1 MKSRRAIFGGSDL
14 EIKPLEYINRRFYK
28 FQFIIR
34 TKLNFKPRQSEFTTQ
49 TMTTTA
55 NGQDG
60 GAGAV
65 DPTTASYQSLCAG
78 MTYEQFMKHHVSKP
92 GEAYTHTRIGDKMQN
107 IHGGVYTIP
116 PAVLPVFWKK
126 YYSHVFESGKLEHL
140 TEKQNSEKGVIV
152 VDFDFRYET
161 SITKRQ
167 HTKEHILDMIQ
178 SYIQTLETLVEI
190 PSDAQI
196 PIYIFEKN
204 DVNPMDDVTKDGIH
218 MMIGAYVDRP
228 IQRMLRARML
238 KELPQI
244 WTDLPVTNTWN
255 DVLDEGISRGH
266 TNWQLY
272 GSRKPGHKAYMLKYH
287 FIMMHDPDDEEGA
300 WMCQEE
306 KTSKFNVKENFSK
319 LSVQTSPGIDNEYPS
334 FTLLPDNTAL
344 KAEYDALLNQ
354 QRGMRGS
361 GGGAGGADGGG
372 KRLRLVV
379 TNGIVGGG
387 AGGVGTSG
395 AESLMSHNG
404 VIMMDKITNQAELA
418 MAVEVMLN
426 ALEPKEYEIRETHYY
441 TMALPSQY
449 YDPYDKWLRVGLA
462 LHNTSD
468 KLFLT
473 WMLFSAKSSKFSYA
487 HIMRHYDTWCN
498 FPYSP
503 DGLTRRS
510 IMYWAKND
518 CPEDYARIRNET
530 IDNFIHQTIC
540 NETTNDASTDVDLAT
555 VLYTIFKDRFVCV
568 SVKDNMWYEF
578 EKNRWVECDQGNS
591 LRALISKDMHDIYT
605 KKHRDIMDMTSG
617 LDPTSDQYTNAR
629 KKSRRIVDICT
640 KLKTTS
646 FKNNI
651 MREVREQF
659 YDKDFIDKIDTRPE
673 LLCFKNGVVDFNT
686 KTFRRGQPDDN
697 LSKTTKIDYIPLDSD
712 KHRQQINEINDFM
725 AQLFPEEELRSY
737 MWEHLAST
745 LIGTNREQTFNIY
758 IGGGSNGK
766 SKLIELMSACL
777 GEYKAVLPITAVTQK
792 RAMIGGASPELAVLK
807 GVRYAVMQ
815 EPTKG
820 DRINEGILKEIT
832 GGDDMTARAL
842 FKNTITFVPQ
852 FKLVV
857 CTNVLFDIK
866 SNDDGTWRR
875 IRLCPYKS
883 KFCEDPKKDDP
894 EEPYQ
899 FLIDKNLDVKIKTW
913 VNVFMAMLVKKAFE
927 TDGKV
932 KTCAAVTA
940 SSNKYRNTQDYL
952 SEFLRDKIRA
962 ADEDTYIKKTE
973 VYEEFK
979 KWYIVQH
986 GKNIPKGNELY
997 DYMTKKFG
1005 KLTTKGWRKCRILYD
1020 DDEEYCGEGEEDSGS
1035 DHS

>member
-1 MKSRRAIFGGSDL
+1 MNTIVNSTGQGGH
-14 EIKPLEYINRRFYK
+14 
-28 FQFIIR
+28 
-34 TKLNFKPRQSEFTTQ
+34 
-49 TMTTTA
+49 
-55 NGQDG
+55 GGHGGHGGGGGGGGG
-60 GAGAV
+60 GAGAPGAGSSSSVV

-92 GEAYTHTRIGDKMQN
+92 GEAYTHTRIGDKTLN
-107 IHGGVYTIP
+107 VYGGVYTIP
-116 PAVLPVFWKK
+116 PAILPVFWRK
-126 YYSHVFESGKLEHL
+126 YYSHVFENAKQEHL
-140 TEKQNSEKGVIV
+140 TEKQNTDKGVIV

-167 HTKEHILDMIQ
+167 HSKEHVLDMIQ

-190 PSDAQI
+190 PNDAQI

-204 DVNPMDDVTKDGIH
+204 DVNPLEDVTKDGIH
-218 MMIGAYVDRP
+218 MMIGAYVERP

-244 WTDLPVTNTWN
+244 WTDIPVTNSWN

-272 GSRKPGHKAYMLKYH
+272 GSRKPGHAAYMLKYH
-287 FIMMHDPDDEEGA
+287 FIMMRDPDDDEGA

-306 KTSKFNVKENFSK
+306 KTSKFNVKERFAK
-319 LSVQTSPGIDNEYPS
+319 LSVQMSPGIDTEYPS
-334 FTLLPDNTAL
+334 FTLLSGNAAL
-344 KAEYDALLNQ
+344 KAEYDSLLNQ
-354 QRGMRGS
+354 QRGVRNG
-361 GGGAGGADGGG
+361 GGGAGGGGG
-372 KRLRLVV
+372 GDAAAGSKRLRLVV
-379 TNGIVGGG
+379 TGGGGGGGGG
-387 AGGVGTSG
+387 AGGGGGIVVGTSSG
-395 AESLMSHNG
+395 SGGGSDSLISHNG
-404 VIMMDKITNQAELA
+404 VIMMDKITSHSELS

-426 ALEPKEYEIRETHYY
+426 MLEPKEYEIRETHYY

-473 WMLFSAKSSKFSYA
+473 WMLFSAKSAKFSYA
-487 HIMRHYDTWCN
+487 NIMRHYETWSN

-518 CPEDYARIRNET
+518 CLEDYTRIRNET

-578 EKNRWVECDQGNS
+578 EKNRWCECDQGNS

-659 YDKDFIDKIDTRPE
+659 YDKDFEEKIDTRPE
-673 LLCFKNGVVDFNT
+673 LLCFKNGVIDFNA

-697 LSKTTKIDYIPLDSD
+697 LSKTTKIDYIPLDAE
-712 KHRQQINEINDFM
+712 KHRQQINEINEFM
-725 AQLFPEEELRSY
+725 AQLFPEEELRNY

-883 KFCEDPKKDDP
+883 KFCEEPKSDDP

-913 VNVFMAMLVKKAFE
+913 VNVFMSMLVKKAFE

-952 SEFLRDKIRA
+952 SEFLRDKIRP
-962 ADEDTYIKKTE
+962 ADENTYIKKTE

-986 GKNIPKGNELY
+986 GKNIPKANELY

-1005 KLTTKGWRKCRILYD
+1005 KLMPKGWRKCRILYD
-1020 DDEEYCGEGEEDSGS
+1020 DDGDDGDDDGEGYSGGGE
-1035 DHS
+1035 

>member
-1 MKSRRAIFGGSDL
+1 MS
-14 EIKPLEYINRRFYK
+14 
-28 FQFIIR
+28 
-34 TKLNFKPRQSEFTTQ
+34 
-49 TMTTTA
+49 TTTTI
-55 NGQDG
+55 NNG
-60 GAGAV
+60 GAAGAAAAGAAAAGSTAAT
-65 DPTTASYQSLCAG
+65 DPMTASYQSLCSG
-78 MTYEQFMKHHVSKP
+78 MTYEQFMKHHISKP
-92 GEAYTHTRIGDKMQN
+92 GEAYTHTRIGDKTLN
-107 IHGGVYTIP
+107 VHGGVYTIP
-116 PAVLPVFWKK
+116 PAILPVFWKK
-126 YYSHVFESGKLEHL
+126 YYTHVFENAKLEFL
-140 TEKQNSEKGVIV
+140 TEKQNPERGLIT
-152 VDFDFRYET
+152 VDFDFRYDT

-167 HTKEHILDMIQ
+167 HTKEHIVDMIQ
-178 SYIQTLETLVEI
+178 SYIYTLEKLIEI
-190 PSDAQI
+190 PDEAQI
-196 PIYIFEKN
+196 PIYIFEKS
-204 DVNPMDDVTKDGIH
+204 DVNQLDDVTKDGIH
-218 MMIGAYVDRP
+218 MIIGVIVERP

-238 KELPQI
+238 KELPEI
-244 WTDLPVTNTWN
+244 WTDLPITNSWN

-272 GSRKPGHKAYMLKYH
+272 GSRKPGHKPYMMKYH
-287 FIMMHDPDDEEGA
+287 FVMLRDPDDDDHA

-306 KTSKFNVKENFSK
+306 KTSKFNVKENFAK
-319 LSVQTSPGIDNEYPS
+319 LSVQTAASGAPGAIETGYSSYALVSNNP
-334 FTLLPDNTAL
+334 AL
-344 KAEYDALLNQ
+344 KAEYDAILQQQQ
-354 QRGMRGS
+354 QRGPGS
-361 GGGAGGADGGG
+361 GRNGGGGQNGAGGVNGDGKRIRLVITGGGAGNGNAGHGFGGSADA
-372 KRLRLVV
+372 LL
-379 TNGIVGGG
+379 
-387 AGGVGTSG
+387 
-395 AESLMSHNG
+395 SHNG
-404 VIMMDKITNQAELA
+404 SILMDRITNHSELS
-418 MAVEVMLN
+418 MAVEIMLN
-426 ALEPKEYEIRETHYY
+426 MLEPKEYEIRETHYY

-449 YDPYDKWLRVGLA
+449 FDPYDKWLRVGLA

-473 WMLFSAKSSKFSYA
+473 WMLFSAKSQKFA
-487 HIMRHYDTWCN
+487 FTDIMKHYDTWCS

-518 CPEDYARIRNET
+518 CLEDYTRIRNET

-555 VLYTIFKDRFVCV
+555 VLYTIFKDRFVCI
-568 SVKDNMWYEF
+568 SVKDNIWYEF

-605 KKHRDIMDMTSG
+605 KKHREIMDTTSG
-617 LDPTSDQYTNAR
+617 LDPTCDQYTSAR
-629 KKSRRIVDICT
+629 KRSRRIVDICT

-659 YDKDFIDKIDTRPE
+659 YDKDFEEKIDTRPE
-673 LLCFKNGVVDFNT
+673 LLCFKNGVIDFKT

-697 LSKTTKIDYIPLDSD
+697 LSKTTKIDYIPLDQER
-712 KHRQQINEINDFM
+712 HRALIDEINEFM
-725 AQLFPEEELRSY
+725 AQLFPEPELREY

-745 LIGTNREQTFNIY
+745 LIGINREQTFNIY

-883 KFCEDPKKDDP
+883 KFCENPKTDDP

-899 FLIDKNLDVKIKTW
+899 FLIDKNLDVKLKTW

-932 KTCAAVTA
+932 RTCAAVTA

-952 SEFLRDKIRA
+952 SEFFRDKIRP
-962 ADEDTYIKKTE
+962 ADEESYIKKTE

-979 KWYIVQH
+979 KWYVVQH
-986 GKNIPKGNELY
+986 GKNIPKANELY

-1005 KLTTKGWRKCRILYD
+1005 KIAGKGWRKCRIVYD
-1020 DDEEYCGEGEEDSGS
+1020 DDDINEDEDEDSGAT
-1035 DHS
+1035 DNE

>member
-1 MKSRRAIFGGSDL
+1 MS
-14 EIKPLEYINRRFYK
+14 
-28 FQFIIR
+28 
-34 TKLNFKPRQSEFTTQ
+34 
-49 TMTTTA
+49 TTTTIN
-55 NGQDG
+55 NGG
-60 GAGAV
+60 GAASAAT
-65 DPTTASYQSLCAG
+65 DPMTASYQSLCSG
-78 MTYEQFMKHHVSKP
+78 MTYEQFMKHHISKP
-92 GEAYTHTRIGDKMQN
+92 GEAYTHTRIGDKALN
-107 IHGGVYTIP
+107 VHGGVYTIP
-116 PAVLPVFWKK
+116 PAILPVFWKK
-126 YYSHVFESGKLEHL
+126 YYTHVFENAKLEFL
-140 TEKQNSEKGVIV
+140 TEKQNPERGIICI
-152 VDFDFRYET
+152 DFDFRYDT

-167 HTKEHILDMIQ
+167 HTKEHVVDMIQ
-178 SYIQTLETLVEI
+178 SYIYTLEKLIEI
-190 PSDAQI
+190 PDEAQI
-196 PIYIFEKN
+196 PIYIFEKS
-204 DVNPMDDVTKDGIH
+204 DVNQLDDVTKDGIH
-218 MMIGAYVDRP
+218 MIIGVIVERP

-238 KELPQI
+238 KELPDI
-244 WTDLPVTNTWN
+244 WTDLPITNSWN

-272 GSRKPGHKAYMLKYH
+272 GSRKPGHKPYMMKYH
-287 FIMMHDPDDEEGA
+287 FVMLRDPDDESHA

-306 KTSKFNVKENFSK
+306 KTSKFNVKENFAK
-319 LSVQTSPGIDNEYPS
+319 LSVQTAASGAPGAIELGYSSYP
-334 FTLLPDNTAL
+334 LLSNNPAL
-344 KAEYDALLNQ
+344 KAEYDAILHQ
-354 QRGMRGS
+354 QRGPGS
-361 GGGAGGADGGG
+361 GRNGGGAGGQNGAGGVNGDG
-372 KRLRLVV
+372 KRIRLVV
-379 TNGIVGGG
+379 TGGG
-387 AGGVGTSG
+387 GGGVGGSG
-395 AESLMSHNG
+395 GNSSPDALLSHNG
-404 VIMMDKITNQAELA
+404 SILMERITNHSELS
-418 MAVEVMLN
+418 MAVDIMLN
-426 ALEPKEYEIRETHYY
+426 MLEPKEYEIRETHYY

-449 YDPYDKWLRVGLA
+449 FDPYDKWLRVGLA

-473 WMLFSAKSSKFSYA
+473 WMLFSAKSQKFA
-487 HIMRHYDTWCN
+487 FTDIMKHYDTWCG

-518 CPEDYARIRNET
+518 CLEDYTRIRNET

-568 SVKDNMWYEF
+568 SVKDNIWYEF

-605 KKHRDIMDMTSG
+605 KKHREIMDTTSG
-617 LDPTSDQYTNAR
+617 LDPTCDQYTSAR
-629 KKSRRIVDICT
+629 KRSRRIVDICT

-659 YDKDFIDKIDTRPE
+659 YDKDFEEKIDTRPE
-673 LLCFKNGVVDFNT
+673 LLCFKNGVIDFKT

-697 LSKTTKIDYIPLDSD
+697 LSKTTKIDYIPLDQER
-712 KHRQQINEINDFM
+712 HRALIDEINEFM
-725 AQLFPEEELRSY
+725 AQLFPEAELREY

-883 KFCEDPKKDDP
+883 KFCEDPKTDDP

-899 FLIDKNLDVKIKTW
+899 FLIDKNLDIKIKNW

-932 KTCAAVTA
+932 RTCAAVTA

-952 SEFLRDKIRA
+952 SEFFRDKIRP
-962 ADEDTYIKKTE
+962 ADEESYIKKTE

-979 KWYIVQH
+979 KWYVVQH
-986 GKNIPKGNELY
+986 GKNIPKANELY

-1005 KLTTKGWRKCRILYD
+1005 KIAGKGWRKCRIVYD
-1020 DDEEYCGEGEEDSGS
+1020 DDDINEDEDEDENGVT
-1035 DHS
+1035 DNE

>member
-1 MKSRRAIFGGSDL
+1 MKFEPITF
-14 EIKPLEYINRRFYK
+14 EFYK
-28 FQFIIR
+28 IDY
-34 TKLNFKPRQSEFTTQ
+34 KDH
-49 TMTTTA
+49 MTTTLQ
-55 NGQDG
+55 NGIG
-60 GAGAV
+60 GATAPMPGATNSSV
-65 DPTTASYQSLCAG
+65 ADPMTASYQSLCAG

-92 GEAYTHTRIGDKMQN
+92 GEAYTHTRIGDKTLN
-107 IHGGVYTIP
+107 VHGGVYTIP
-116 PAVLPVFWKK
+116 PAILPVFWKK
-126 YYSHVFESGKLEHL
+126 YYTHVFENGKQEFL
-140 TEKQNSEKGVIV
+140 TEKQNPERGLIT
-152 VDFDFRYET
+152 VDFDFRYDT

-167 HTKEHILDMIQ
+167 HTKEHVLDMIQ
-178 SYIQTLETLVEI
+178 TYVQTLETLVEI
-190 PSDAQI
+190 PDDAQI
-196 PIYIFEKN
+196 PIYVFEKS
-204 DVNPMDDVTKDGIH
+204 DVNQLDDVTKDGIH
-218 MMIGAYVDRP
+218 MIIGVTVERP

-238 KELPQI
+238 KELPEI
-244 WTDLPVTNTWN
+244 WTDLPITNSWN

-272 GSRKPGHKAYMLKYH
+272 GSRKPGHKAYMMKYH
-287 FIMMHDPDDEEGA
+287 FIMMHDPDDNDHA

-306 KTSKFNVKENFSK
+306 KTSKFNVKENFAK
-319 LSVQTSPGIDNEYPS
+319 LSVQTAASGAPGAIDTGYSS
-334 FTLLPDNTAL
+334 FALLANNTAL
-344 KAEYDALLNQ
+344 KAEYDAILNQ
-354 QRGMRGS
+354 QRGTSSRNGAN
-361 GGGAGGADGGG
+361 GGAGGADG
-372 KRLRLVV
+372 KRIRLVI
-379 TNGIVGGG
+379 TGGNGNLVGGSNG
-387 AGGVGTSG
+387 SG
-395 AESLMSHNG
+395 NGDALMGHNG
-404 VIMMDKITNQAELA
+404 SIMMDKITNHAELS
-418 MAVEVMLN
+418 MAIEIMLN
-426 ALEPKEYEIRETHYY
+426 MLEPKEYEIRETHHY

-473 WMLFSAKSSKFSYA
+473 WMLFSAKSAKFSYTD
-487 HIMRHYDTWCN
+487 IMKHYDTWCG

-518 CPEDYARIRNET
+518 CPEDYTRIRNET

-578 EKNRWVECDQGNS
+578 DKNRWVECDQGNS

-605 KKHRDIMDMTSG
+605 KKHREIMDLTSG
-617 LDPTSDQYTNAR
+617 LDPTSDQYTSAR
-629 KKSRRIVDICT
+629 KRSRRIVDICT

-659 YDKDFIDKIDTRPE
+659 YDKDFEEKIDTRPE
-673 LLCFKNGVVDFNT
+673 LLCFKNGVIDFKT

-697 LSKTTKIDYIPLDSD
+697 LSKTTKIDYIPLDTERH
-712 KHRQQINEINDFM
+712 KTLIGEINDFM

-792 RAMIGGASPELAVLK
+792 RAMIGGASPELAILK

-883 KFCEDPKKDDP
+883 KFCEEPKTDDP

-932 KTCAAVTA
+932 RTCAAVTA

-952 SEFLRDKIRA
+952 SEFMRDKIRV
-962 ADEDTYIKKTE
+962 ADEDTYIKKME

-979 KWYIVQH
+979 KWYVVQH
-986 GKNIPKGNELY
+986 GKNIPKANELY

-1005 KLTTKGWRKCRILYD
+1005 KLTSKGWRKCRIIYD
-1020 DDEEYCGEGEEDSGS
+1020 DDIEALEEENNGDSAT
-1035 DHS
+1035 DND

>member
-1 MKSRRAIFGGSDL
+1 MKFEPRIL
-14 EIKPLEYINRRFYK
+14 EIYK
-28 FQFIIR
+28 
-34 TKLNFKPRQSEFTTQ
+34 TETQ
-49 TMTTTA
+49 LQMTTIA
-55 NGQDG
+55 QNGIGG
-60 GAGAV
+60 GASNTPLPGV
-65 DPTTASYQSLCAG
+65 TEPMTASYQSLCGG

-92 GEAYTHTRIGDKMQN
+92 GEAYTHTRIGDKTLN
-107 IHGGVYTIP
+107 VHGGVYTIP
-116 PAVLPVFWKK
+116 PAILPVFWKK
-126 YYSHVFESGKLEHL
+126 YYTHVFENGKQEFL
-140 TEKQNSEKGVIV
+140 TEKQNPERGLIT
-152 VDFDFRYET
+152 VDFDFRYDT

-167 HTKEHILDMIQ
+167 HTKEHVLDMIQ
-178 SYIQTLETLVEI
+178 TYVQTLETLVEI
-190 PSDAQI
+190 PADAQI
-196 PIYIFEKN
+196 PIYVFEKS
-204 DVNPMDDVTKDGIH
+204 DVNQLDDVTKDGIH
-218 MMIGAYVDRP
+218 MIIGAIVERP

-238 KELPQI
+238 KELPEI
-244 WTDLPVTNTWN
+244 WTDLPITNSWN
-255 DVLDEGISRGH
+255 DVLDEGISRGY

-272 GSRKPGHKAYMLKYH
+272 GSRKPGHKAYMMKYH
-287 FIMMHDPDDEEGA
+287 FIMMHDQEDDDHA

-306 KTSKFNVKENFSK
+306 KTSKFNVKENFAK
-319 LSVQTSPGIDNEYPS
+319 LSVQTAATGAPGVIETGYES
-334 FTLLPDNTAL
+334 FALLANNSAL
-344 KAEYDALLNQ
+344 KAEYDAILNQ
-354 QRGMRGS
+354 QRGTSSRN
-361 GGGAGGADGGG
+361 GANGVGADGG
-372 KRLRLVV
+372 KRIRLVI
-379 TNGIVGGG
+379 TGGTGTLVGGSGG
-387 AGGVGTSG
+387 AGD
-395 AESLMSHNG
+395 ALMAHNG
-404 VIMMDKITNQAELA
+404 AIMMDKITNHGELT
-418 MAVEVMLN
+418 MAIEIMLN
-426 ALEPKEYEIRETHYY
+426 MLEPKEYEIRETHHY

-449 YDPYDKWLRVGLA
+449 YEPYDKWLRVGLA

-473 WMLFSAKSSKFSYA
+473 WMLFSAKSSKFAYSD
-487 HIMRHYDTWCN
+487 IMKHYDTWCG

-518 CPEDYARIRNET
+518 CLEEYTRIRNET

-568 SVKDNMWYEF
+568 SVKDNLWYEF
-578 EKNRWVECDQGNS
+578 DKNRWVECDQGNS

-605 KKHRDIMDMTSG
+605 KKHREIMDLTSG
-617 LDPTSDQYTNAR
+617 LDPTSDQYTSAR
-629 KKSRRIVDICT
+629 KRSRRIVDICT

-659 YDKDFIDKIDTRPE
+659 YDKDFEEKIDTRPE
-673 LLCFKNGVVDFNT
+673 LLCFKNGVIDFKT

-697 LSKTTKIDYIPLDSD
+697 LSKTTKIDYIPLDTD
-712 KHRQQINEINDFM
+712 RHRAHIGEINDFM
-725 AQLFPEEELRSY
+725 AQLFPEEELREY

-883 KFCEDPKKDDP
+883 KFCEEPKSDDP

-932 KTCAAVTA
+932 RTCAAVTA

-962 ADEDTYIKKTE
+962 ADEDTYIKKME
-973 VYEEFK
+973 VFEEFK
-979 KWYIVQH
+979 KWYVVQH
-986 GKNIPKGNELY
+986 GKNIPKANELY

-1005 KLTTKGWRKCRILYD
+1005 KLTPKGWRKCRIIYD
-1020 DDEEYCGEGEEDSGS
+1020 DDEVDGDNGDSTT
-1035 DHS
+1035 DDN

>member
-1 MKSRRAIFGGSDL
+1 MS
-14 EIKPLEYINRRFYK
+14 
-28 FQFIIR
+28 
-34 TKLNFKPRQSEFTTQ
+34 
-49 TMTTTA
+49 TTTTI
-55 NGQDG
+55 NNG
-60 GAGAV
+60 GAAGAAGAAAAASTAAT
-65 DPTTASYQSLCAG
+65 DPMTASYQSLCSG
-78 MTYEQFMKHHVSKP
+78 MTYEQFMKHHISKP
-92 GEAYTHTRIGDKMQN
+92 GEAYTHTRIGDKALN
-107 IHGGVYTIP
+107 VHGGVYTIP
-116 PAVLPVFWKK
+116 PAILPVFWKK
-126 YYSHVFESGKLEHL
+126 YYTHVFENAKLEFL
-140 TEKQNSEKGVIV
+140 TEKQNPERGLIT

-167 HTKEHILDMIQ
+167 HTKEHIVDMIQ
-178 SYIQTLETLVEI
+178 SYIYTLEKLIEI
-190 PSDAQI
+190 PDEAQI
-196 PIYIFEKN
+196 PIYIFEKS
-204 DVNPMDDVTKDGIH
+204 DVNQLDDVTKDGIH
-218 MMIGAYVDRP
+218 MIIGVIVERP

-238 KELPQI
+238 KELPEI
-244 WTDLPVTNTWN
+244 WTDLPITNSWN

-272 GSRKPGHKAYMLKYH
+272 GSRKPGHKPYMMKYH
-287 FIMMHDPDDEEGA
+287 FVMLRDPDDDDHA

-306 KTSKFNVKENFSK
+306 KTSKFNVKENFAK
-319 LSVQTSPGIDNEYPS
+319 LSVQTAASGAPGAIETGYSSYALVSNNP
-334 FTLLPDNTAL
+334 AL
-344 KAEYDALLNQ
+344 KAEYDAILQQQQ
-354 QRGMRGS
+354 QRGPGS
-361 GGGAGGADGGG
+361 GRNGGGGQNGAGGVNGDGKRIRLVITGGGAGNGNAGHGFGGSADA
-372 KRLRLVV
+372 LL
-379 TNGIVGGG
+379 
-387 AGGVGTSG
+387 
-395 AESLMSHNG
+395 SHNG
-404 VIMMDKITNQAELA
+404 SILMDRITNHSELS
-418 MAVEVMLN
+418 MAVEIMLN
-426 ALEPKEYEIRETHYY
+426 MLEPKEYEIRETHYY

-449 YDPYDKWLRVGLA
+449 FDPYDKWLRVGLA

-473 WMLFSAKSSKFSYA
+473 WMLFSAKSQKFA
-487 HIMRHYDTWCN
+487 FTDIMKHYDTWCG

-518 CPEDYARIRNET
+518 CLEDYTRIRNET

-555 VLYTIFKDRFVCV
+555 VLYTIFKDRFVCI
-568 SVKDNMWYEF
+568 SVKDNIWYEF

-605 KKHRDIMDMTSG
+605 KKHREIMDTTSG
-617 LDPTSDQYTNAR
+617 LDPTCDQYTSAR
-629 KKSRRIVDICT
+629 KRSRRIVDICT

-659 YDKDFIDKIDTRPE
+659 YDKDFEEKIDTRPE
-673 LLCFKNGVVDFNT
+673 LLCFKNGVIDFKT

-697 LSKTTKIDYIPLDSD
+697 LSKTTKIDYIPLDQER
-712 KHRQQINEINDFM
+712 HRALIDEINEFM
-725 AQLFPEEELRSY
+725 AQLFPEPELREY

-745 LIGTNREQTFNIY
+745 LIGINREQTFNIY

-883 KFCEDPKKDDP
+883 KFCENPKTDDP

-899 FLIDKNLDVKIKTW
+899 FLIDKNLDVKLKTW

-932 KTCAAVTA
+932 RTCAAVTA

-952 SEFLRDKIRA
+952 SEFFRDKIRP
-962 ADEDTYIKKTE
+962 ADEESYIKKTE

-979 KWYIVQH
+979 KWYVVQH
-986 GKNIPKGNELY
+986 GKNIPKANELY

-1005 KLTTKGWRKCRILYD
+1005 KIAGKGWRKCRIVYD
-1020 DDEEYCGEGEEDSGS
+1020 DDDINEDEHEDENGVT
-1035 DHS
+1035 DNE

>member
-1 MKSRRAIFGGSDL
+1 MNHGGSV
-14 EIKPLEYINRRFYK
+14 P
-28 FQFIIR
+28 
-34 TKLNFKPRQSEFTTQ
+34 SAAS
-49 TMTTTA
+49 TA
-55 NGQDG
+55 
-60 GAGAV
+60 AAST
-65 DPTTASYQSLCAG
+65 DPMTASYQSLCSG
-78 MTYEQFMKHHVSKP
+78 MTYEQFMKHHISKP
-92 GEAYTHTRIGDKMQN
+92 GEAYTHTRIGDKTLN
-107 IHGGVYTIP
+107 VHGGVYTIP
-116 PAVLPVFWKK
+116 PAILPVFWKK
-126 YYSHVFESGKLEHL
+126 YYTHVFENAKLEFL
-140 TEKQNSEKGVIV
+140 TEKQNPERGIICI
-152 VDFDFRYET
+152 DFDFRYDT

-167 HTKEHILDMIQ
+167 HSKEHVVDMIQ
-178 SYIQTLETLVEI
+178 SYIYTLEKLIEI
-190 PSDAQI
+190 PDDAQI
-196 PIYIFEKN
+196 PIYIFEKS
-204 DVNPMDDVTKDGIH
+204 DVNQLDDVTKDGIH
-218 MMIGAYVDRP
+218 MIIGVIVERP

-238 KELPQI
+238 KELPDI
-244 WTDLPVTNTWN
+244 WTDLPITNSWN

-272 GSRKPGHKAYMLKYH
+272 GSRKPGHKPYMMKYH
-287 FIMMHDPDDEEGA
+287 FVMLRDPDDENHA
-300 WMCQEE
+300 WMCQED
-306 KTSKFNVKENFSK
+306 KTSKFNVKENFAK
-319 LSVQTSPGIDNEYPS
+319 LSVQTAASGAPGTIETGYSSYP
-334 FTLLPDNTAL
+334 LLSNNPAL
-344 KAEYDALLNQ
+344 KAEYDAILQQQ
-354 QRGMRGS
+354 QRGT
-361 GGGAGGADGGG
+361 GGGRNGGGGGQNGTAGGASGDGS
-372 KRLRLVV
+372 KRIRLVV
-379 TNGIVGGG
+379 TGGCGGG
-387 AGGVGTSG
+387 VSGINGLGGSADALLSQHGSI
-395 AESLMSHNG
+395 LM
-404 VIMMDKITNQAELA
+404 DRITNHSELS
-418 MAVEVMLN
+418 MAVEIMLN
-426 ALEPKEYEIRETHYY
+426 MLEPKEYEIRETHYY

-449 YDPYDKWLRVGLA
+449 FDPYDKWLRVGLA

-473 WMLFSAKSSKFSYA
+473 WMLFSAKSQKFVFTD
-487 HIMRHYDTWCN
+487 IMKHYDTWCG

-518 CPEDYARIRNET
+518 CLEEYTRIRNET
-530 IDNFIHQTIC
+530 IDNFIYQTIC

-568 SVKDNMWYEF
+568 SVKDNIWYEF

-605 KKHRDIMDMTSG
+605 KKHREIMDTTSG
-617 LDPTSDQYTNAR
+617 LDPTCDQYTSAR
-629 KKSRRIVDICT
+629 KRSRRIVDICT

-659 YDKDFIDKIDTRPE
+659 YDKDFEEKIDTRPE
-673 LLCFKNGVVDFNT
+673 LMCFKNGVIDFKT

-697 LSKTTKIDYIPLDSD
+697 LSKTTKIDYIPLDQER
-712 KHRQQINEINDFM
+712 HRPLIDEINEFM
-725 AQLFPEEELRSY
+725 AQLFPEPELREY

-745 LIGTNREQTFNIY
+745 LIGINREQTFNIY

-883 KFCEDPKKDDP
+883 KFCENPKTDDP

-899 FLIDKNLDVKIKTW
+899 FLIDKNLDVKLKTW
-913 VNVFMAMLVKKAFE
+913 VNVFMAMLVKKAFD

-932 KTCAAVTA
+932 RTCAAVTA

-952 SEFLRDKIRA
+952 SEFFRDKIRP
-962 ADEDTYIKKTE
+962 ADEDSYIKKTE

-979 KWYIVQH
+979 KWYVVQH
-986 GKNIPKGNELY
+986 GKNIPKANELY

-1005 KLTTKGWRKCRILYD
+1005 KIAGKGWRKCRIVYDEDDINEDDINEDED
-1020 DDEEYCGEGEEDSGS
+1020 DDKHGVTDNE
-1035 DHS
+1035 

>member
-1 MKSRRAIFGGSDL
+1 
-14 EIKPLEYINRRFYK
+14 
-28 FQFIIR
+28 
-34 TKLNFKPRQSEFTTQ
+34 
-49 TMTTTA
+49 MTTNGNSGTA
-55 NGQDG
+55 AAAA
-60 GAGAV
+60 AGATS
-65 DPTTASYQSLCAG
+65 DPMTASYQSLCTG
-78 MTYEQFMKHHVSKP
+78 MTYEQFMKHHISKP
-92 GEAYTHTRIGDKMQN
+92 GEAYTHTRIGDKTLN
-107 IHGGVYTIP
+107 VHGGVYTIP
-116 PAVLPVFWKK
+116 PPILPVFWRK
-126 YYSHVFESGKLEHL
+126 YYTHVFENGKQEHL
-140 TEKQNSEKGVIV
+140 TEKQNPEKGVIV
-152 VDFDFRYET
+152 VDFDFRYDT

-167 HTKEHILDMIQ
+167 HSKEHVLDMIQ

-204 DVNPMDDVTKDGIH
+204 EVNPQEDVTKDGIH
-218 MMIGAYVDRP
+218 MLIGAYVDRP

-244 WTDLPVTNTWN
+244 WTDLPITNTWN

-287 FIMMHDPDDEEGA
+287 FIMMHDPDDDEGA

-306 KTSKFNVKENFSK
+306 KTSKFNVKDHFAK
-319 LSVQTSPGIDNEYPS
+319 LSVQTAVGSASIDTEYPT
-334 FTLLPDNTAL
+334 FTILPNQSAL
-344 KAEYDALLNQ
+344 KAEYDALVNQ
-354 QRGMRGS
+354 QRGLRN
-361 GGGAGGADGGG
+361 GGAGGGGGGGGADG
-372 KRLRLVV
+372 KRIRLVV
-379 TNGIVGGG
+379 TNGMSGNGG
-387 AGGVGTSG
+387 AGGIGSG
-395 AESLMSHNG
+395 SSSDAVIAHNG
-404 VIMMDKITNQAELA
+404 VIMMDKITNHAELS
-418 MAVEVMLN
+418 MAVEVLLN
-426 ALEPKEYEIRETHYY
+426 MLEPTEYEVRETHYY

-462 LHNTSD
+462 LHNTND

-473 WMLFSAKSSKFSYA
+473 WMLFSAKSAKFSYTQ
-487 HIMRHYDTWCN
+487 IMQHYETWCN

-518 CPEDYARIRNET
+518 CPEDYNRIRNET
-530 IDNFIHQTIC
+530 IDNFIHNTIC

-555 VLYTIFKDRFVCV
+555 VLYTIYKDRFVCV
-568 SVKDNMWYEF
+568 SVKDNAWYEF

-591 LRALISKDMHDIYT
+591 LRALISKEMHDIYT

-673 LLCFKNGVVDFNT
+673 LLCFKNGVVDFNS
-686 KTFRRGQPDDN
+686 KIFRRGQPDDN
-697 LSKTTKIDYIPLDSD
+697 MSKTTKIDYIALDPN
-712 KHRQQINEINDFM
+712 KHRQQITEIEEFM
-725 AQLFPEEELRSY
+725 AQLFPEEELRTY

-883 KFCEDPKKDDP
+883 KFCEEPKSDDP

-927 TDGKV
+927 TDGRV
-932 KTCAAVTA
+932 RTCAAVTA

-952 SEFLRDKIRA
+952 SEFLRDKIRP
-962 ADEDTYIKKTE
+962 ADEETYIKKTE

-979 KWYIVQH
+979 KWYIIQH

-1005 KLTTKGWRKCRILYD
+1005 KLTSKGWRKCRIVYD
-1020 DDEEYCGEGEEDSGS
+1020 DDDEYGGGGGGGGDDDE
-1035 DHS
+1035 

>member
-1 MKSRRAIFGGSDL
+1 MTSTLYGS
-14 EIKPLEYINRRFYK
+14 IPAA
-28 FQFIIR
+28 QA
-34 TKLNFKPRQSEFTTQ
+34 
-49 TMTTTA
+49 TA
-55 NGQDG
+55 TASASATATATDS
-60 GAGAV
+60 
-65 DPTTASYQSLCAG
+65 TTASYQSLCSS
-78 MTYEQFMKHHVSKP
+78 MTYEQFMKHHASKP
-92 GEAYTHTRIGDKMQN
+92 GEAYTHTRIGDKTLN
-107 IHGGVYTIP
+107 VHGGVYTIP
-116 PAVLPVFWKK
+116 PTILPVFWKK
-126 YYSHVFESGKLEHL
+126 YYSHVFENGKQEFL
-140 TEKQNSEKGVIV
+140 TEKQNPEKGIVV

-167 HTKEHILDMIQ
+167 HSKEHVLDMIQ

-190 PSDAQI
+190 PSDVKI
-196 PIYIFEKN
+196 PIYIFEKS
-204 DVNPMDDVTKDGIH
+204 DVNQLDDVTKDGIH
-218 MMIGAYVDRP
+218 MIIGATVDRP

-238 KELPQI
+238 KELPEI
-244 WTDLPVTNTWN
+244 WTDIPITNSWN

-287 FIMMHDPDDEEGA
+287 FVMMHDPDDDDGA

-306 KTSKFNVKENFSK
+306 KTSKFNVKEHFAK
-319 LSVQTSPGIDNEYPS
+319 LSVQMATGVDTEYPV
-334 FTLLPDNTAL
+334 FTILPNNSVL
-344 KAEYDALLNQ
+344 KVEYDALLNQ
-354 QRGMRGS
+354 QRGMNGVRNGGG

-372 KRLRLVV
+372 KRIRLVV
-379 TNGIVGGG
+379 TGGGGVGGG
-387 AGGVGTSG
+387 GGNG
-395 AESLMSHNG
+395 ATDAMMSHNG
-404 VIMMDKITNQAELA
+404 VILMDKITSHSELA

-426 ALEPKEYEIRETHYY
+426 MLEPKEYEIRETHYY

-462 LHNTSD
+462 LHNTND

-473 WMLFSAKSSKFSYA
+473 WMLFSAKSAKFSYTN
-487 HIMRHYDTWCN
+487 IMTHYETWCN

-518 CPEDYARIRNET
+518 CPEDYTRLRNET

-568 SVKDNMWYEF
+568 SVKDNQWYEF

-605 KKHRDIMDMTSG
+605 KKHREIMDLTSG
-617 LDPTSDQYTNAR
+617 LDPTSDQYTSAR
-629 KKSRRIVDICT
+629 KRSRRIVDICT

-673 LLCFKNGVVDFNT
+673 LLCFKNGVIDFT
-686 KTFRRGQPDDN
+686 HKIFRRGQPDDN
-697 LSKTTKIDYIPLDSD
+697 LSKTTKIDYISLDAE
-712 KHRQQINEINDFM
+712 KHRTLIGEINDFM
-725 AQLFPEEELRSY
+725 AQLFPEEELRTY

-766 SKLIELMSACL
+766 SKLIELMSAVL

-842 FKNTITFVPQ
+842 FKNTISFVPQ

-883 KFCEDPKKDDP
+883 KFCEEPKTDDP

-899 FLIDKNLDVKIKTW
+899 FLIDKNLDVKIKLW

-952 SEFLRDKIRA
+952 SEFLRDKIRP

-1005 KLTTKGWRKCRILYD
+1005 KLTTKGWRKCRVLYD
-1020 DDEEYCGEGEEDSGS
+1020 DDGSEGADGS
-1035 DHS
+1035 DSDGGA

>member
-1 MKSRRAIFGGSDL
+1 MS
-14 EIKPLEYINRRFYK
+14 
-28 FQFIIR
+28 
-34 TKLNFKPRQSEFTTQ
+34 
-49 TMTTTA
+49 TTTTI
-55 NGQDG
+55 NNG
-60 GAGAV
+60 GAAGAAAAASTAAT
-65 DPTTASYQSLCAG
+65 DPMTASYQSLCSG
-78 MTYEQFMKHHVSKP
+78 MTYEQFMKHHISKP
-92 GEAYTHTRIGDKMQN
+92 GEAYTHTRIGDKTLN
-107 IHGGVYTIP
+107 VHGGVYTIP
-116 PAVLPVFWKK
+116 PAILPVFWKK
-126 YYSHVFESGKLEHL
+126 YYTHVFENAKLEFL
-140 TEKQNSEKGVIV
+140 TEKQNPERGLIT
-152 VDFDFRYET
+152 VDFDFRYDT

-167 HTKEHILDMIQ
+167 HTKEHIVDMIQ
-178 SYIQTLETLVEI
+178 SYIYTLEKLIEI
-190 PSDAQI
+190 PDEAQI
-196 PIYIFEKN
+196 PIYIFEKS
-204 DVNPMDDVTKDGIH
+204 DVNQLDDVTKDGIH
-218 MMIGAYVDRP
+218 MIIGVIVERP

-238 KELPQI
+238 KELPEI
-244 WTDLPVTNTWN
+244 WTDLPITNSWN

-272 GSRKPGHKAYMLKYH
+272 GSRKPGHKPYMMKYH
-287 FIMMHDPDDEEGA
+287 FVMLRDPDDDDHA

-306 KTSKFNVKENFSK
+306 KTSKFNVKENFAK
-319 LSVQTSPGIDNEYPS
+319 LSVQTAASGAPGAIETGYSSYALVSNNP
-334 FTLLPDNTAL
+334 AL
-344 KAEYDALLNQ
+344 KAEYDAILQQQQ
-354 QRGMRGS
+354 QRGPGS
-361 GGGAGGADGGG
+361 GRNGGGGQNGAGGVNGDGKRIRLVITGGGAGNGNAGHGFGGSADA
-372 KRLRLVV
+372 LL
-379 TNGIVGGG
+379 
-387 AGGVGTSG
+387 
-395 AESLMSHNG
+395 SHNG
-404 VIMMDKITNQAELA
+404 SILMDRITNHSELS
-418 MAVEVMLN
+418 MAVEIMLN
-426 ALEPKEYEIRETHYY
+426 MLEPKEYEIRETHYY

-449 YDPYDKWLRVGLA
+449 FDPYDKWLRVGLA

-473 WMLFSAKSSKFSYA
+473 WMLFSAKSQKFTFTD
-487 HIMRHYDTWCN
+487 IMKHYDTWCG

-518 CPEDYARIRNET
+518 CLEDYTRIRNET

-555 VLYTIFKDRFVCV
+555 VLYTIFKDRFVCI
-568 SVKDNMWYEF
+568 SVKDNIWYEF

-605 KKHRDIMDMTSG
+605 KKHREIMDTTSG
-617 LDPTSDQYTNAR
+617 LDPTCDQYTSAR
-629 KKSRRIVDICT
+629 KRSRRIVDICT

-659 YDKDFIDKIDTRPE
+659 YDKDFEEKIDTRPE
-673 LLCFKNGVVDFNT
+673 LLCFKNGVIDFKT

-697 LSKTTKIDYIPLDSD
+697 LSKTTKIDYIPLDQER
-712 KHRQQINEINDFM
+712 HRALIDEINEFM
-725 AQLFPEEELRSY
+725 AQLFPEPELREY

-745 LIGTNREQTFNIY
+745 LIGINREQTFNIY

-883 KFCEDPKKDDP
+883 KFCENPKTDDP

-899 FLIDKNLDVKIKTW
+899 FLIDKNLDVKLKTW

-932 KTCAAVTA
+932 RTCAAVTA

-952 SEFLRDKIRA
+952 SEFFRDKIRP
-962 ADEDTYIKKTE
+962 ADEESYIKKTE

-979 KWYIVQH
+979 KWYVVQH
-986 GKNIPKGNELY
+986 GKNIPKANELY

-1005 KLTTKGWRKCRILYD
+1005 KIAGKGWRKCRIVYD
-1020 DDEEYCGEGEEDSGS
+1020 DDDINEDEHEDENGVT
-1035 DHS
+1035 DNE

>member
-1 MKSRRAIFGGSDL
+1 MS
-14 EIKPLEYINRRFYK
+14 
-28 FQFIIR
+28 
-34 TKLNFKPRQSEFTTQ
+34 
-49 TMTTTA
+49 TTTTIN
-55 NGQDG
+55 NGG
-60 GAGAV
+60 GAAGAV
-65 DPTTASYQSLCAG
+65 AAATDPMTASYQSLCSG
-78 MTYEQFMKHHVSKP
+78 MTYEQFMKHHISKP
-92 GEAYTHTRIGDKMQN
+92 GEAYTHTRIGDKALN
-107 IHGGVYTIP
+107 VHGGVYTIP
-116 PAVLPVFWKK
+116 PAILPVFWKK
-126 YYSHVFESGKLEHL
+126 YYTHVFENAKLEFL
-140 TEKQNSEKGVIV
+140 TEKQNPERGIICI
-152 VDFDFRYET
+152 DFDFRYDT

-167 HTKEHILDMIQ
+167 HTKEHVVDMIQ
-178 SYIQTLETLVEI
+178 SYIYTLEKLIEI
-190 PSDAQI
+190 PDEAQI
-196 PIYIFEKN
+196 PIYIFEKS
-204 DVNPMDDVTKDGIH
+204 DVNQLDDVTKDGIH
-218 MMIGAYVDRP
+218 MIIGVIVERP

-238 KELPQI
+238 KELPDI
-244 WTDLPVTNTWN
+244 WTDLPITNSWN

-272 GSRKPGHKAYMLKYH
+272 GSRKPGHKPYMMKYH
-287 FIMMHDPDDEEGA
+287 FVMLRDPDDESHA

-306 KTSKFNVKENFSK
+306 KTSKFNVKENFAK
-319 LSVQTSPGIDNEYPS
+319 LSVQTAASGAPGAIELGYSSYP
-334 FTLLPDNTAL
+334 LLSNNPAL
-344 KAEYDALLNQ
+344 KAEYDAILHQ
-354 QRGMRGS
+354 QRGPGS
-361 GGGAGGADGGG
+361 GRNGGGAGGQNGAGGVNGDG
-372 KRLRLVV
+372 KRIRLVV
-379 TNGIVGGG
+379 TGGG
-387 AGGVGTSG
+387 GGGVGGSG
-395 AESLMSHNG
+395 GNSSPDALLSHNG
-404 VIMMDKITNQAELA
+404 SILMERITNHSELS
-418 MAVEVMLN
+418 MAVDIMLN
-426 ALEPKEYEIRETHYY
+426 MLEPKEYEIRETHYY

-449 YDPYDKWLRVGLA
+449 FDPYDKWLRVGLA

-473 WMLFSAKSSKFSYA
+473 WMLFSAKSQKFA
-487 HIMRHYDTWCN
+487 FTDIMKHYDTWCG

-518 CPEDYARIRNET
+518 CLEDYTRIRNET

-568 SVKDNMWYEF
+568 SVKDNIWYEF

-605 KKHRDIMDMTSG
+605 KKHREIMDTTSG
-617 LDPTSDQYTNAR
+617 LDPTCDQYTSAR
-629 KKSRRIVDICT
+629 KRSRRIVDICT

-659 YDKDFIDKIDTRPE
+659 YDKDFEEKIDTRPE
-673 LLCFKNGVVDFNT
+673 LLCFKNGVIDFKT

-697 LSKTTKIDYIPLDSD
+697 LSKTTKIDYIPLDQER
-712 KHRQQINEINDFM
+712 HRALIDEINEFM
-725 AQLFPEEELRSY
+725 AQLFPEAELREY

-883 KFCEDPKKDDP
+883 KFCEDPKTDDP

-899 FLIDKNLDVKIKTW
+899 FLIDKNLDIKIKNW

-932 KTCAAVTA
+932 RTCAAVTA

-952 SEFLRDKIRA
+952 SEFFRDKIRP
-962 ADEDTYIKKTE
+962 ADEESYIKKTE

-979 KWYIVQH
+979 KWYVVQH
-986 GKNIPKGNELY
+986 GKNIPKANELY

-1005 KLTTKGWRKCRILYD
+1005 KIAGKGWRKCRIVYD
-1020 DDEEYCGEGEEDSGS
+1020 DDDINEDEDEDENGVT
-1035 DHS
+1035 DNE

>member
-1 MKSRRAIFGGSDL
+1 MS
-14 EIKPLEYINRRFYK
+14 
-28 FQFIIR
+28 
-34 TKLNFKPRQSEFTTQ
+34 
-49 TMTTTA
+49 TTTTI
-55 NGQDG
+55 NNG
-60 GAGAV
+60 GASAAT
-65 DPTTASYQSLCAG
+65 DPMTASYQSLCSG
-78 MTYEQFMKHHVSKP
+78 MTYEQFMKHHISKP
-92 GEAYTHTRIGDKMQN
+92 GEAYTHTRIGDKALN
-107 IHGGVYTIP
+107 VHGGVYTIP
-116 PAVLPVFWKK
+116 PAILPVFWKK
-126 YYSHVFESGKLEHL
+126 YYTHVFENAKLEFL
-140 TEKQNSEKGVIV
+140 TEKQNPERGIICI
-152 VDFDFRYET
+152 DFDFRYDT

-167 HTKEHILDMIQ
+167 HTKEHVVDMIQ
-178 SYIQTLETLVEI
+178 SYIYTLEKLIEI
-190 PSDAQI
+190 PDEAQI
-196 PIYIFEKN
+196 PIYIFEKS
-204 DVNPMDDVTKDGIH
+204 DVNQLDDVTKDGIH
-218 MMIGAYVDRP
+218 MIIGVIVERP

-238 KELPQI
+238 KELPDI
-244 WTDLPVTNTWN
+244 WTDLPITNSWN

-272 GSRKPGHKAYMLKYH
+272 GSRKPGHKPYMMKYH
-287 FIMMHDPDDEEGA
+287 FVMLRDPDDESHA

-306 KTSKFNVKENFSK
+306 KTSKFNVKENFAK
-319 LSVQTSPGIDNEYPS
+319 LSVQTAASGAPGAIELGYSSYP
-334 FTLLPDNTAL
+334 LLSNNLAL
-344 KAEYDALLNQ
+344 KAEYDAILHQ
-354 QRGMRGS
+354 QRGPGS
-361 GGGAGGADGGG
+361 GRNGGGGAGGQNGAGGVNGDG
-372 KRLRLVV
+372 KRIRLVV
-379 TNGIVGGG
+379 TGGG
-387 AGGVGTSG
+387 GGGVGGSG
-395 AESLMSHNG
+395 GNSSPDSLLSHNG
-404 VIMMDKITNQAELA
+404 SILMERITNHSELS
-418 MAVEVMLN
+418 MAVDIMLN
-426 ALEPKEYEIRETHYY
+426 MLEPKEYEIRETHYY

-449 YDPYDKWLRVGLA
+449 FDPYDKWLRVGLA

-473 WMLFSAKSSKFSYA
+473 WMLFSAKSQKFA
-487 HIMRHYDTWCN
+487 FTDIMKHYDTWCG

-518 CPEDYARIRNET
+518 CLEDYTRIRNET

-568 SVKDNMWYEF
+568 SVKDNIWYEF

-605 KKHRDIMDMTSG
+605 KKHREIMDTTSG
-617 LDPTSDQYTNAR
+617 LDPTCDQYTSAR
-629 KKSRRIVDICT
+629 KRSRRIVDICT

-659 YDKDFIDKIDTRPE
+659 YDKDFEEKIDTRPE
-673 LLCFKNGVVDFNT
+673 LLCFKNGVIDFKT

-697 LSKTTKIDYIPLDSD
+697 LSKTTKIDYIPLDQER
-712 KHRQQINEINDFM
+712 HRALIDEINEFM
-725 AQLFPEEELRSY
+725 AQLFPEAELREY

-883 KFCEDPKKDDP
+883 KFCEDPKTDDP

-899 FLIDKNLDVKIKTW
+899 FLIDKNLDIKIKNW

-932 KTCAAVTA
+932 RTCAAVTA

-952 SEFLRDKIRA
+952 SEFFRDKIRP
-962 ADEDTYIKKTE
+962 ADEESYIKKTE

-979 KWYIVQH
+979 KWYVVQH
-986 GKNIPKGNELY
+986 GKNIPKANELY

-1005 KLTTKGWRKCRILYD
+1005 KIAGKGWRKCRIVYD
-1020 DDEEYCGEGEEDSGS
+1020 DDDINEDDDEDENGVT
-1035 DHS
+1035 DNE

>member
-1 MKSRRAIFGGSDL
+1 MS
-14 EIKPLEYINRRFYK
+14 
-28 FQFIIR
+28 
-34 TKLNFKPRQSEFTTQ
+34 
-49 TMTTTA
+49 TTTTI
-55 NGQDG
+55 NNG
-60 GAGAV
+60 GAAGAAT
-65 DPTTASYQSLCAG
+65 DPMTASYQSLCSG
-78 MTYEQFMKHHVSKP
+78 MTYEQFMKHHISKP
-92 GEAYTHTRIGDKMQN
+92 GEAYTHTRIGDKALN
-107 IHGGVYTIP
+107 VHGGVYTIP
-116 PAVLPVFWKK
+116 PAILPVFWKK
-126 YYSHVFESGKLEHL
+126 YYTHVFENAKLEFL
-140 TEKQNSEKGVIV
+140 TEKQNPERGIICI
-152 VDFDFRYET
+152 DFDFRYDT

-167 HTKEHILDMIQ
+167 HTKEHVVDMIQ
-178 SYIQTLETLVEI
+178 SYIYTLEKLIEI
-190 PSDAQI
+190 PDEAQI
-196 PIYIFEKN
+196 PIYIFEKS
-204 DVNPMDDVTKDGIH
+204 DVNQLDDVTKDGIH
-218 MMIGAYVDRP
+218 MIIGVIVERP

-238 KELPQI
+238 KELPDI
-244 WTDLPVTNTWN
+244 WTDLPITNSWN

-272 GSRKPGHKAYMLKYH
+272 GSRKPGHKPYMMKYH
-287 FIMMHDPDDEEGA
+287 FVMLRDPDDESHA

-306 KTSKFNVKENFSK
+306 KTSKFNVKENFAK
-319 LSVQTSPGIDNEYPS
+319 LSVQTAASGAPGAIELGYSSYP
-334 FTLLPDNTAL
+334 LLSNNLAL
-344 KAEYDALLNQ
+344 KAEYDAILHQ
-354 QRGMRGS
+354 QRGPGS
-361 GGGAGGADGGG
+361 GRNGGGAGGQNGAGGVNGDG
-372 KRLRLVV
+372 KRIRLVV
-379 TNGIVGGG
+379 TGGG
-387 AGGVGTSG
+387 GGGVGGSG
-395 AESLMSHNG
+395 GNSSPDTLLSHNG
-404 VIMMDKITNQAELA
+404 SILMERITNHSELS
-418 MAVEVMLN
+418 MAVDIMLN
-426 ALEPKEYEIRETHYY
+426 MLEPKEYEIRETHYY

-449 YDPYDKWLRVGLA
+449 FDPYDKWLRVGLA

-473 WMLFSAKSSKFSYA
+473 WMLFSAKSQKFA
-487 HIMRHYDTWCN
+487 FTDIMKHYDTWCG

-518 CPEDYARIRNET
+518 CLEDYTRIRNET

-568 SVKDNMWYEF
+568 SVKDNIWYEF

-605 KKHRDIMDMTSG
+605 KKHREIMDTTSG
-617 LDPTSDQYTNAR
+617 LDPTCDQYTSAR
-629 KKSRRIVDICT
+629 KRSRRIVDICT

-659 YDKDFIDKIDTRPE
+659 YDKDFEEKIDTRPE
-673 LLCFKNGVVDFNT
+673 LLCFKNGVIDFKT

-697 LSKTTKIDYIPLDSD
+697 LSKTTKIDYIPLDQER
-712 KHRQQINEINDFM
+712 HRALIDEINEFM
-725 AQLFPEEELRSY
+725 AQLFPEAELREY

-883 KFCEDPKKDDP
+883 KFCEDPKTDDP

-899 FLIDKNLDVKIKTW
+899 FLIDKNLDIKIKNW

-932 KTCAAVTA
+932 RTCAAVTA

-952 SEFLRDKIRA
+952 SEFFRDKIRP
-962 ADEDTYIKKTE
+962 ADEESYIKKTE

-979 KWYIVQH
+979 KWYVVQH
-986 GKNIPKGNELY
+986 GKNIPKANELY

-1005 KLTTKGWRKCRILYD
+1005 KIAGKGWRKCRIVYD
-1020 DDEEYCGEGEEDSGS
+1020 DDDINEDDDEDENGVT
-1035 DHS
+1035 DNE

>member
-1 MKSRRAIFGGSDL
+1 MSSTLPNDSV
-14 EIKPLEYINRRFYK
+14 N
-28 FQFIIR
+28 
-34 TKLNFKPRQSEFTTQ
+34 
-49 TMTTTA
+49 
-55 NGQDG
+55 
-60 GAGAV
+60 
-65 DPTTASYQSLCAG
+65 TTASYQSLCAG
-78 MTYEQFMKHHVSKP
+78 MTYEQFMKHHASKP
-92 GEAYTHTRIGDKMQN
+92 GEAYTHTRIGDKTLN
-107 IHGGVYTIP
+107 VHGGVYTIP

-126 YYSHVFESGKLEHL
+126 YYSHVFENGKQEYL
-140 TEKQNSEKGVIV
+140 TEKQSPERGVIV

-167 HTKEHILDMIQ
+167 HSKEHILDMIQ
-178 SYIQTLETLVEI
+178 SYIETLETLVDI
-190 PSDAQI
+190 PADVKI
-196 PIYIFEKN
+196 PIYIFEKS
-204 DVNPMDDVTKDGIH
+204 DVNQLDDVTKDGIH
-218 MMIGAYVDRP
+218 MMIGAIVERP

-238 KELPQI
+238 KELPGI
-244 WTDLPVTNTWN
+244 WTDLPITNTWN

-287 FIMMHDPDDEEGA
+287 FIMMHDPDDDDGA

-306 KTSKFNVKENFSK
+306 KTSKFNVKDEFGK
-319 LSVQTSPGIDNEYPS
+319 LSVQLTSAATASGMDIDYPS
-334 FTLLPDNTAL
+334 FTLLSNNTAL

-354 QRGMRGS
+354 QRGNNARNGGAGNGADGS
-361 GGGAGGADGGG
+361 KRIRLVVTGGGGIGGGPSGIGGPGGAGGGG
-372 KRLRLVV
+372 
-379 TNGIVGGG
+379 NCDAI
-387 AGGVGTSG
+387 
-395 AESLMSHNG
+395 MSHNG
-404 VIMMDKITNQAELA
+404 VILMDKITNHSELT
-418 MAVEVMLN
+418 MAVEVMLSM
-426 ALEPKEYEIRETHYY
+426 LEPKEYEIRETHYY
-441 TMALPSQY
+441 TMALPEQY
-449 YDPYDKWLRVGLA
+449 YNPYDKWLRVGLA
-462 LHNTSD
+462 LHNTND

-473 WMLFSAKSSKFSYA
+473 WMLFSAKSSKFSCA
-487 HIMRHYDTWCN
+487 DIMKHYETWCN

-518 CPEDYARIRNET
+518 CFEDYTRIRNET
-530 IDNFIHQTIC
+530 IDNFIHHTIC

-568 SVKDNMWYEF
+568 SVKDNLWYEF

-605 KKHRDIMDMTSG
+605 KKHREIMDLTSG
-617 LDPTSDQYTNAR
+617 LDPTSDQYTSAR
-629 KKSRRIVDICT
+629 KRSRRIVDICT

-673 LLCFKNGVVDFNT
+673 LLCFKNGVIDFT
-686 KTFRRGQPDDN
+686 HKIFRRGQPDDN
-697 LSKTTKIDYIPLDSD
+697 LSKTTKIDYIPLDAE
-712 KHRQQINEINDFM
+712 KHRQQITEINEFM
-725 AQLFPEEELRSY
+725 AQLFPEEELRNY

-883 KFCEDPKKDDP
+883 KFCEDPKTDDP

-913 VNVFMAMLVKKAFE
+913 VNVFMSMLVKKAFE
-927 TDGKV
+927 TGGKV

-952 SEFLRDKIRA
+952 SEFFRDKIRP
-962 ADEDTYIKKTE
+962 ADDDTYIKKTE
-973 VYEEFK
+973 LYEEFK
-979 KWYIVQH
+979 KWYVVQH

-997 DYMTKKFG
+997 DYMTKKYG
-1005 KLTTKGWRKCRILYD
+1005 KLTSKGWKKCRIVYD
-1020 DDEEYCGEGEEDSGS
+1020 DDEDDDDEENERSAS
-1035 DHS
+1035 E

>member
-1 MKSRRAIFGGSDL
+1 MNTIVNSTGHGHGGHGGGTGGTGA
-14 EIKPLEYINRRFYK
+14 P
-28 FQFIIR
+28 
-34 TKLNFKPRQSEFTTQ
+34 
-49 TMTTTA
+49 
-55 NGQDG
+55 
-60 GAGAV
+60 GAGSSSSVV

-92 GEAYTHTRIGDKMQN
+92 GEAYTHTRIGDKTLN
-107 IHGGVYTIP
+107 VYGGVYTIP
-116 PAVLPVFWKK
+116 PAILPVFWRK
-126 YYSHVFESGKLEHL
+126 YYSHVFENAKQEHL
-140 TEKQNSEKGVIV
+140 TEKQNTDKGVIV

-167 HTKEHILDMIQ
+167 HSKEHVLDMIQ

-190 PSDAQI
+190 PNDAQI

-204 DVNPMDDVTKDGIH
+204 DVNPLEDVTKDGIH
-218 MMIGAYVDRP
+218 MMIGAYVERP

-244 WTDLPVTNTWN
+244 WTDIPVTNSWN

-272 GSRKPGHKAYMLKYH
+272 GSRKPGHAAYMLKYH
-287 FIMMHDPDDEEGA
+287 FIMMRDPDDDEGA

-306 KTSKFNVKENFSK
+306 KTSKFNVKERFAK
-319 LSVQTSPGIDNEYPS
+319 LSVQMSPGIDTEYPP
-334 FTLLPDNTAL
+334 FTLLPGNAAL
-344 KAEYDALLNQ
+344 KAEYDSLLNQ
-354 QRGMRGS
+354 QRGVRNG
-361 GGGAGGADGGG
+361 GGGAGGGGG
-372 KRLRLVV
+372 GDAAAGSKRLRLVV
-379 TNGIVGGG
+379 TGGGGGGGGG
-387 AGGVGTSG
+387 AGGGGIVVGTSSG
-395 AESLMSHNG
+395 SGGGSDSLISHNG
-404 VIMMDKITNQAELA
+404 VIMMDKITSHSELS

-426 ALEPKEYEIRETHYY
+426 MLEPKEYEIRETHYY

-473 WMLFSAKSSKFSYA
+473 WMLFSAKSAKFSYA
-487 HIMRHYDTWCN
+487 NIMRHYDTWSN

-518 CPEDYARIRNET
+518 CLEDYTRIRNET

-578 EKNRWVECDQGNS
+578 EKNRWCECDQGNS

-659 YDKDFIDKIDTRPE
+659 YDKDFEEKIDTRPE
-673 LLCFKNGVVDFNT
+673 LLCFKNGVIDFNA

-697 LSKTTKIDYIPLDSD
+697 LSKTTKIDYIPLDAD
-712 KHRQQINEINDFM
+712 KHRQHINEINEFM
-725 AQLFPEEELRSY
+725 AQLFPEEELRNY

-883 KFCEDPKKDDP
+883 KFCEEPKSDDP

-913 VNVFMAMLVKKAFE
+913 VNVFMSMLVKKAFE

-952 SEFLRDKIRA
+952 SEFLRDKIRP
-962 ADEDTYIKKTE
+962 ADENTYIKKTE

-986 GKNIPKGNELY
+986 GKNIPKANELY

-1005 KLTTKGWRKCRILYD
+1005 KLMPKGWRKCRILYD
-1020 DDEEYCGEGEEDSGS
+1020 DDGDDGDDDDDGEGEGYSGGGE
-1035 DHS
+1035 

>member
-1 MKSRRAIFGGSDL
+1 
-14 EIKPLEYINRRFYK
+14 
-28 FQFIIR
+28 
-34 TKLNFKPRQSEFTTQ
+34 
-49 TMTTTA
+49 MTTTLH
-55 NGQDG
+55 N
-60 GAGAV
+60 GAGAGGRQEGGAIAPGATMPNSSEV
-65 DPTTASYQSLCAG
+65 DKTTASYQSLCAG
-78 MTYEQFMKHHVSKP
+78 MTYEQFMKHHASKP
-92 GEAYTHTRIGDKMQN
+92 GEAYTHTRIGDKTQN

-116 PAVLPVFWKK
+116 PAILPVFWKK
-126 YYSHVFESGKLEHL
+126 YYSHVFENGKLEHL
-140 TEKQNSEKGVIV
+140 TEKQNTEKGVVV
-152 VDFDFRYET
+152 VDFDFRYDT

-167 HTKEHILDMIQ
+167 HSKEHVLDMIQ
-178 SYIQTLETLVEI
+178 SYIQTLETLVEL
-190 PSDAQI
+190 PNDVQI

-204 DVNPMDDVTKDGIH
+204 DVNPQEDVTKDGIH
-218 MMIGAYVDRP
+218 MMIGAYVERP

-244 WTDLPVTNTWN
+244 WTDLPVTNSWN

-272 GSRKPGHKAYMLKYH
+272 GSRKPSHAAYMLKYH
-287 FIMMHDPDDEEGA
+287 FVMMHDPDDDEGA

-306 KTSKFNVKENFSK
+306 KTSKFNVKENFAK
-319 LSVQTSPGIDNEYPS
+319 LSVQTSPGINTDYQS
-334 FTLLPDNTAL
+334 FKLLPDNAAL

-354 QRGMRGS
+354 QRGLRN
-361 GGGAGGADGGG
+361 GGGGGNATDGS
-372 KRLRLVV
+372 KRIRLVV
-379 TNGIVGGG
+379 TNGGVGGSG
-387 AGGVGTSG
+387 GGGVGIGG
-395 AESLMSHNG
+395 ANSAAADALVSHNG
-404 VIMMDKITNQAELA
+404 VIMMDKITNRVEL
-418 MAVEVMLN
+418 MTAVDIILN
-426 ALEPKEYEIRETHYY
+426 MLEPKEYEIRETHYY

-449 YDPYDKWLRVGLA
+449 YEPYDKWLRVGLA

-473 WMLFSAKSSKFSYA
+473 WMLFSAKSAKFSYEQ
-487 HIMRHYDTWCN
+487 IMRHYDTWCN

-518 CPEDYARIRNET
+518 CLEEYTRIRNET

-697 LSKTTKIDYIPLDSD
+697 LSKTTKIDYITLDTE

-725 AQLFPEEELRSY
+725 AQLFPEEELRTY

-766 SKLIELMSACL
+766 SKLIELMSAGL

-832 GGDDMTARAL
+832 GGDEMCGRAL

-883 KFCEDPKKDDP
+883 KFCEDPKSDDP

-913 VNVFMAMLVKKAFE
+913 VNVFMSMLVKKAFE

-952 SEFLRDKIRA
+952 SEFFRDKIRP

-986 GKNIPKGNELY
+986 GKNIPKANELY
-997 DYMTKKFG
+997 DYMIKKFG
-1005 KLTTKGWRKCRILYD
+1005 KLTSKGWRKCRILYED
-1020 DDEEYCGEGEEDSGS
+1020 DNECDGVENESSGNEDATA
-1035 DHS
+1035 

>member
-1 MKSRRAIFGGSDL
+1 
-14 EIKPLEYINRRFYK
+14 
-28 FQFIIR
+28 
-34 TKLNFKPRQSEFTTQ
+34 
-49 TMTTTA
+49 MTSTLYGAPTA
-55 NGQDG
+55 
-60 GAGAV
+60 AATATPTPT
-65 DPTTASYQSLCAG
+65 DPTTASYQSLCSG
-78 MTYEQFMKHHVSKP
+78 MTYEQFMKHHTSKP
-92 GEAYTHTRIGDKMQN
+92 GEAYTHTRIGDKSLN
-107 IHGGVYTIP
+107 VHGGVYTIP
-116 PAVLPVFWKK
+116 PAILPVFWKK
-126 YYSHVFESGKLEHL
+126 YYTHVFENGKQEFL
-140 TEKQNSEKGVIV
+140 TEKQNPEKGVIV

-167 HTKEHILDMIQ
+167 HSKEHVLDMIQ
-178 SYIQTLETLVEI
+178 SYIQTLEALVAI
-190 PSDAQI
+190 PNDVKI
-196 PIYIFEKN
+196 PIYVFEKSE
-204 DVNPMDDVTKDGIH
+204 VNQLDDVTKDGIH
-218 MMIGAYVDRP
+218 MVIGATVDRP

-238 KELPQI
+238 KELPEI
-244 WTDLPVTNTWN
+244 WTDLPITNSWN

-287 FIMMHDPDDEEGA
+287 FIMMHDPDDDDGA

-306 KTSKFNVKENFSK
+306 KTSKFNVKENFAK
-319 LSVQTSPGIDNEYPS
+319 LSVQTATGSAAVDTEYPV
-334 FTLLPDNTAL
+334 FTLLPNNSVL
-344 KAEYDALLNQ
+344 KVEYDALLNQ
-354 QRGMRGS
+354 QRGMNGGRNGA
-361 GGGAGGADGGG
+361 GGGAGGGADGG
-372 KRLRLVV
+372 RRIRLVV
-379 TNGIVGGG
+379 TGGAGGGGGG
-387 AGGVGTSG
+387 AGGG
-395 AESLMSHNG
+395 AGGGGATDALMSHNG
-404 VIMMDKITNQAELA
+404 VILMDKITSHSELV

-426 ALEPKEYEIRETHYY
+426 MLEPKEYEIRETHYY

-462 LHNTSD
+462 LHNTND

-473 WMLFSAKSSKFSYA
+473 WMLFSAKSAKFTYTN
-487 HIMRHYDTWCN
+487 IMNHYETWCN

-518 CPEDYARIRNET
+518 CAEDYNRIRNET

-568 SVKDNMWYEF
+568 SVKDNQWYEF
-578 EKNRWVECDQGNS
+578 EKNRWCECDQGNS

-605 KKHRDIMDMTSG
+605 KKHREIMDLTSG
-617 LDPTSDQYTNAR
+617 LDPTSDQYTSAR
-629 KKSRRIVDICT
+629 KRSRRIVDICT

-673 LLCFKNGVVDFNT
+673 LLCFKNGVIDFNS

-697 LSKTTKIDYIPLDSD
+697 LSKTTKIDYIPLDD
-712 KHRQQINEINDFM
+712 EKHRILIGEINDFM
-725 AQLFPEEELRSY
+725 AQLFPEEELRAY
-737 MWEHLAST
+737 MWEHLASV

-766 SKLIELMSACL
+766 SKLIELMSAVM

-842 FKNTITFVPQ
+842 FKNTISFVPQ

-883 KFCEDPKKDDP
+883 KFCEEPKTDDP

-899 FLIDKNLDVKIKTW
+899 FLIDKNLDVKIKLW

-927 TDGKV
+927 TDGRV

-952 SEFLRDKIRA
+952 SEFLRDKIRP
-962 ADEDTYIKKTE
+962 ADEETYIKKTE

-979 KWYIVQH
+979 KWYVIQH

-1005 KLTTKGWRKCRILYD
+1005 KLTSKGWRKCRILYD
-1020 DDEEYCGEGEEDSGS
+1020 DDEGGHGEEDEGS
-1035 DHS
+1035 SDA

>member
-1 MKSRRAIFGGSDL
+1 
-14 EIKPLEYINRRFYK
+14 
-28 FQFIIR
+28 
-34 TKLNFKPRQSEFTTQ
+34 
-49 TMTTTA
+49 MTTNGNGGTA
-55 NGQDG
+55 AATTT
-60 GAGAV
+60 GATS
-65 DPTTASYQSLCAG
+65 DPMTASYQSLCTG

-92 GEAYTHTRIGDKMQN
+92 GEAYTHTRIGDKTLN
-107 IHGGVYTIP
+107 VHGGVYTIP
-116 PAVLPVFWKK
+116 PPILPVFWRK
-126 YYSHVFESGKLEHL
+126 YYTHVFENGKLEHL
-140 TEKQNSEKGVIV
+140 TEKQNPEKGVIV
-152 VDFDFRYET
+152 VDFDFRYDT

-167 HTKEHILDMIQ
+167 HSKEHVLDMIQ

-204 DVNPMDDVTKDGIH
+204 EVNPQEDVTKDGIH
-218 MMIGAYVDRP
+218 MLIGAYVDRP

-244 WTDLPVTNTWN
+244 WTDLPITNTWN

-287 FIMMHDPDDEEGA
+287 FIMMHDPDDDEGA

-306 KTSKFNVKENFSK
+306 KTSKFNVKDHFAK
-319 LSVQTSPGIDNEYPS
+319 LSVQTAVGSASIDTEYPT
-334 FTLLPDNTAL
+334 FTILPNQSAL
-344 KAEYDALLNQ
+344 KAEYDALVNQ
-354 QRGMRGS
+354 QRGLRN
-361 GGGAGGADGGG
+361 GGAGGGGGGGGADG
-372 KRLRLVV
+372 KRIRLVV
-379 TNGIVGGG
+379 TNGMSGNGG
-387 AGGVGTSG
+387 AGGIGSG
-395 AESLMSHNG
+395 GSSDAVIAHNG
-404 VIMMDKITNQAELA
+404 VIMMDKITNHAELS
-418 MAVEVMLN
+418 MAVEVLLN
-426 ALEPKEYEIRETHYY
+426 MLEPTEYEVRETHYY

-462 LHNTSD
+462 LHNTND

-473 WMLFSAKSSKFSYA
+473 WMLFSAKSAKFSYTQ
-487 HIMRHYDTWCN
+487 IMQHYETWCN

-518 CPEDYARIRNET
+518 CPEDYTRIRNET
-530 IDNFIHQTIC
+530 IDNFIHNTIC

-555 VLYTIFKDRFVCV
+555 VLYTIYKDRFVCV
-568 SVKDNMWYEF
+568 SVKDNAWYEF

-591 LRALISKDMHDIYT
+591 LRALISKEMHDIYT

-673 LLCFKNGVVDFNT
+673 LLCFKNGVVDFNS
-686 KTFRRGQPDDN
+686 KIFRRGQPDDN
-697 LSKTTKIDYIPLDSD
+697 MSKTTKIDYIALDPN
-712 KHRQQINEINDFM
+712 KHRQQITEIEEFM
-725 AQLFPEEELRSY
+725 AQLFPEEELRTY

-883 KFCEDPKKDDP
+883 KFCEEPKSDDP

-927 TDGKV
+927 TDGRV
-932 KTCAAVTA
+932 RTCAAVTA

-952 SEFLRDKIRA
+952 SEFLRDKIRP
-962 ADEDTYIKKTE
+962 ADEETYIKKTE

-979 KWYIVQH
+979 KWYIIQH

-1005 KLTTKGWRKCRILYD
+1005 KLTSKGWRKCRIVYD
-1020 DDEEYCGEGEEDSGS
+1020 DDDEYGGGGGGGDDDE
-1035 DHS
+1035 

>member
-1 MKSRRAIFGGSDL
+1 MTSTLYG
-14 EIKPLEYINRRFYK
+14 
-28 FQFIIR
+28 II
-34 TKLNFKPRQSEFTTQ
+34 PASAAAASA
-49 TMTTTA
+49 TTT
-55 NGQDG
+55 
-60 GAGAV
+60 
-65 DPTTASYQSLCAG
+65 DPTTASYQSLCSG
-78 MTYEQFMKHHVSKP
+78 MTYEQFMKHHTSKP
-92 GEAYTHTRIGDKMQN
+92 GEAYTHTRIGDKSLN
-107 IHGGVYTIP
+107 VYGGVYTIP
-116 PAVLPVFWKK
+116 PAILPVFWKK
-126 YYSHVFESGKLEHL
+126 YYSHVFENGKQEFL
-140 TEKQNSEKGVIV
+140 TEKQNPEKGIIV
-152 VDFDFRYET
+152 VDFDFRYDT

-167 HTKEHILDMIQ
+167 HSKEHVLDMIQ

-190 PSDAQI
+190 PTDVKI
-196 PIYIFEKN
+196 PIYVFEKS
-204 DVNPMDDVTKDGIH
+204 DVNQLDDVTKDGIH
-218 MMIGAYVDRP
+218 VIIGAMVDRP

-238 KELPQI
+238 KELPEI
-244 WTDLPVTNTWN
+244 WTDIPITNSWN

-287 FIMMHDPDDEEGA
+287 FVMMHDPDDDDGA

-306 KTSKFNVKENFSK
+306 KTSKFNVKDNFAK
-319 LSVQTSPGIDNEYPS
+319 LSVQMATGVDTEYPV
-334 FTLLPDNTAL
+334 FTLLQNNSVL
-344 KAEYDALLNQ
+344 KVEYDALLNQ
-354 QRGMRGS
+354 QRGMNGGRN
-361 GGGAGGADGGG
+361 GGAGG
-372 KRLRLVV
+372 
-379 TNGIVGGG
+379 GGG
-387 AGGVGTSG
+387 AGGVDGGGKRIRLVVTGGGGGGGGGSG
-395 AESLMSHNG
+395 GGVGGGATDAMMSHNG
-404 VIMMDKITNQAELA
+404 VILMDKITSHSELV

-426 ALEPKEYEIRETHYY
+426 MLEPKEYEIRETHYY

-462 LHNTSD
+462 LHNTND

-473 WMLFSAKSSKFSYA
+473 WMLFSAKSAKFSYTN
-487 HIMRHYDTWCN
+487 IMTHYETWCN

-518 CPEDYARIRNET
+518 CPEDYTRIRNET

-540 NETTNDASTDVDLAT
+540 NETTNDSSTDVDLAT

-568 SVKDNMWYEF
+568 SVKDNQWYEF
-578 EKNRWVECDQGNS
+578 EKNRWCECDQGNS

-605 KKHRDIMDMTSG
+605 KKHREIMDLTSG
-617 LDPTSDQYTNAR
+617 LDPTSDQYTSAR
-629 KKSRRIVDICT
+629 KRSRRIVDICT

-673 LLCFKNGVVDFNT
+673 LLCFKNGVIDFT
-686 KTFRRGQPDDN
+686 HKTFRRGQPDDN
-697 LSKTTKIDYIPLDSD
+697 LSKTTKIDYIPLDAE
-712 KHRQQINEINDFM
+712 KHRTHIGEINDFM
-725 AQLFPEEELRSY
+725 AQLFPEEELRTY

-766 SKLIELMSACL
+766 SKLIELMSAVL

-842 FKNTITFVPQ
+842 FKNTISFVPQ

-883 KFCEDPKKDDP
+883 KFCEDPKTDDP

-899 FLIDKNLDVKIKTW
+899 FLIDKNLDVKIKLW

-952 SEFLRDKIRA
+952 SEFLRDKIRP
-962 ADEDTYIKKTE
+962 ADEETYIKKTE

-1020 DDEEYCGEGEEDSGS
+1020 DDDDGGEGDDGS
-1035 DHS
+1035 DINA

>member
-1 MKSRRAIFGGSDL
+1 MNFPS
-14 EIKPLEYINRRFYK
+14 EILY
-28 FQFIIR
+28 
-34 TKLNFKPRQSEFTTQ
+34 FTREPSPEEE
-49 TMTTTA
+49 MTTTIM
-55 NGQDG
+55 NNG
-60 GAGAV
+60 GAPSTTTGPTT
-65 DPTTASYQSLCAG
+65 DPMTASYQSLCAG
-78 MTYEQFMKHHVSKP
+78 MTYEQFMKHHISKP
-92 GEAYTHTRIGDKMQN
+92 GEAYTHTRIGDKALN
-107 IHGGVYTIP
+107 VHGGVYTIP
-116 PAVLPVFWKK
+116 PAILPVFWKK
-126 YYSHVFESGKLEHL
+126 YYAHVFENAKLEFL
-140 TEKQNSEKGVIV
+140 TEKQNPERGLIC

-167 HTKEHILDMIQ
+167 HSKEHIVDMIQ
-178 SYIQTLETLVEI
+178 SYIYTLEKLIEI
-190 PSDAQI
+190 PDEAQI
-196 PIYIFEKN
+196 PIYIFEKS
-204 DVNPMDDVTKDGIH
+204 DVNQLDDVTKDGIH
-218 MMIGAYVDRP
+218 MIIGVVVERP

-238 KELPQI
+238 KELPDI
-244 WTDLPVTNTWN
+244 WTDLPITNSWN

-272 GSRKPGHKAYMLKYH
+272 GSRKPGHKPYMMKYH
-287 FIMMHDPDDEEGA
+287 FLMLRDPDDENNA

-306 KTSKFNVKENFSK
+306 KTSKFNVKDNFAK
-319 LSVQTSPGIDNEYPS
+319 LSVQTAASGAPGTIETGYSSYP
-334 FTLLPDNTAL
+334 LLSNNPAL
-344 KAEYDALLNQ
+344 KAEYDAILQQ
-354 QRGMRGS
+354 QRGPGSGRNGGGGQNGAGGAGDGSKRIRLVVTGS
-361 GGGAGGADGGG
+361 GGGNASLG
-372 KRLRLVV
+372 
-379 TNGIVGGG
+379 VGGG
-387 AGGVGTSG
+387 SAD
-395 AESLMSHNG
+395 ALLSHNG
-404 VIMMDKITNQAELA
+404 SIMMDRITNHSELS
-418 MAVEVMLN
+418 MAVEIMLN
-426 ALEPKEYEIRETHYY
+426 MLEPKEYEIRETHYY

-473 WMLFSAKSSKFSYA
+473 WMLFSAKSQKFA
-487 HIMRHYDTWCN
+487 FTDIMKHYDTWCS

-518 CPEDYARIRNET
+518 CLEDYTRIRNET

-568 SVKDNMWYEF
+568 SVKDNLWYEF
-578 EKNRWVECDQGNS
+578 DKNRWVECDQGNS

-605 KKHRDIMDMTSG
+605 KKHREIMDTTSG
-617 LDPTSDQYTNAR
+617 LDPTCDQYTSAR
-629 KKSRRIVDICT
+629 KRSRRIVDICT

-659 YDKDFIDKIDTRPE
+659 YDKDFEEKIDTRPE
-673 LLCFKNGVVDFNT
+673 LLCFKNGVIDFKT

-697 LSKTTKIDYIPLDSD
+697 LSKTTKIDYIPLDQER
-712 KHRQQINEINDFM
+712 HRSLIDEINEFM
-725 AQLFPEEELRSY
+725 AQLFPEPELREY

-883 KFCEDPKKDDP
+883 KFCEDPKSDDP

-932 KTCAAVTA
+932 RTCAAVTA

-952 SEFLRDKIRA
+952 SEFFRDKIRP
-962 ADEDTYIKKTE
+962 ADEDSYIKKTE

-979 KWYIVQH
+979 KWYVVQH
-986 GKNIPKGNELY
+986 GKNIPKANELY
-997 DYMTKKFG
+997 DYMIKKFG
-1005 KLTTKGWRKCRILYD
+1005 KITGKGWRKCRIVYD
-1020 DDEEYCGEGEEDSGS
+1020 DDDIDDDGADGLSTND
-1035 DHS
+1035 D

>member
-1 MKSRRAIFGGSDL
+1 MS
-14 EIKPLEYINRRFYK
+14 
-28 FQFIIR
+28 
-34 TKLNFKPRQSEFTTQ
+34 
-49 TMTTTA
+49 TTTTI
-55 NGQDG
+55 NNG
-60 GAGAV
+60 GAAGAAAAASTAAT
-65 DPTTASYQSLCAG
+65 DPMTASYQSLCSG
-78 MTYEQFMKHHVSKP
+78 MTYEQFMKHHISKP
-92 GEAYTHTRIGDKMQN
+92 GEAYTHTRIGDKTLN
-107 IHGGVYTIP
+107 VHGGVYTIP
-116 PAVLPVFWKK
+116 PAILPVFWKK
-126 YYSHVFESGKLEHL
+126 YYTHVFENAKLEFL
-140 TEKQNSEKGVIV
+140 TEKQNPERGLIT
-152 VDFDFRYET
+152 VDFDFRYDT

-167 HTKEHILDMIQ
+167 HTKEHIVDMIQ
-178 SYIQTLETLVEI
+178 SYIYTLEKLIEI
-190 PSDAQI
+190 PDEAQI
-196 PIYIFEKN
+196 PIYIFEKS
-204 DVNPMDDVTKDGIH
+204 DVNQLDDVTKDGIH
-218 MMIGAYVDRP
+218 MIIGVIVERP

-238 KELPQI
+238 KELPEI
-244 WTDLPVTNTWN
+244 WTDLPITNSWN

-272 GSRKPGHKAYMLKYH
+272 GSRKPGHKPYMMKYH
-287 FIMMHDPDDEEGA
+287 FVMLRDPDDDDHA

-306 KTSKFNVKENFSK
+306 KTSKFNVKENFAK
-319 LSVQTSPGIDNEYPS
+319 LSVQTAASGAPGAIETGYSSYALVSNNP
-334 FTLLPDNTAL
+334 AL
-344 KAEYDALLNQ
+344 KAEYDAILQQQQ
-354 QRGMRGS
+354 QRGPGS
-361 GGGAGGADGGG
+361 GRNGGGGQNGAGGVNGDGKRIRLVITGGGAGNGNAGHGFGGSADA
-372 KRLRLVV
+372 LL
-379 TNGIVGGG
+379 
-387 AGGVGTSG
+387 
-395 AESLMSHNG
+395 SHNG
-404 VIMMDKITNQAELA
+404 SILMDRITNHSELS
-418 MAVEVMLN
+418 MAVEIMLN
-426 ALEPKEYEIRETHYY
+426 MLEPKEYEIRETHYY

-449 YDPYDKWLRVGLA
+449 FDPYDKWLRVGLA

-473 WMLFSAKSSKFSYA
+473 WMLFSAKSQKFA
-487 HIMRHYDTWCN
+487 FTDIMKHYDTWCG

-518 CPEDYARIRNET
+518 CLEDYTRIRNET

-555 VLYTIFKDRFVCV
+555 VLYTIFKDRFVCI
-568 SVKDNMWYEF
+568 SVKDNIWYEF

-605 KKHRDIMDMTSG
+605 KKHREIMDTTSG
-617 LDPTSDQYTNAR
+617 LDPTCDQYTSAR
-629 KKSRRIVDICT
+629 KRSRRIVDICT

-659 YDKDFIDKIDTRPE
+659 YDKDFEEKIDTRPE
-673 LLCFKNGVVDFNT
+673 LLCFKNGVIDFKT

-697 LSKTTKIDYIPLDSD
+697 LSKTTKIDYIPLDQER
-712 KHRQQINEINDFM
+712 HRALIDEINEFM
-725 AQLFPEEELRSY
+725 AQLFPEPELREY

-745 LIGTNREQTFNIY
+745 LIGINREQTFNIY

-883 KFCEDPKKDDP
+883 KFCENPKTDDP

-899 FLIDKNLDVKIKTW
+899 FLIDKNLDVKLKTW

-932 KTCAAVTA
+932 RTCAAVTA

-952 SEFLRDKIRA
+952 SEFFRDKIRP
-962 ADEDTYIKKTE
+962 ADEESYIKKTE

-979 KWYIVQH
+979 KWYVVQH
-986 GKNIPKGNELY
+986 GKNIPKANELY

-1005 KLTTKGWRKCRILYD
+1005 KIAGKGWRKCRIVYD
-1020 DDEEYCGEGEEDSGS
+1020 DDDINEDEDEDSGAT
-1035 DHS
+1035 DNE

>member
-1 MKSRRAIFGGSDL
+1 MNHGNDNGGGG
-14 EIKPLEYINRRFYK
+14 
-28 FQFIIR
+28 
-34 TKLNFKPRQSEFTTQ
+34 
-49 TMTTTA
+49 
-55 NGQDG
+55 NGG
-60 GAGAV
+60 NGAV
-65 DPTTASYQSLCAG
+65 DATTASYQSLCAG

-92 GEAYTHTRIGDKMQN
+92 GEAYTHTRIGDKSLN
-107 IHGGVYTIP
+107 VHGGVYTIP
-116 PAVLPVFWKK
+116 PAILPVFWKK
-126 YYSHVFESGKLEHL
+126 YYNYVFETGKQEFL

-167 HTKEHILDMIQ
+167 HTKEHVLDMIQ
-178 SYIQTLETLVEI
+178 SYFQTLETVVHI
-190 PSDAQI
+190 PTDAQI
-196 PIYIFEKN
+196 PIYIFEKS
-204 DVNPMDDVTKDGIH
+204 DVNQLDDVTKDGIH
-218 MMIGAYVDRP
+218 MMIGIYVDRP

-238 KELPQI
+238 KELPEI
-244 WTDLPVTNTWN
+244 WTDLPITNKWE

-272 GSRKPGHKAYMLKYH
+272 GSRKPGHKAYMMKYH
-287 FIMMHDPDDEEGA
+287 FIMMRDPEDEEGSA

-306 KTSKFNVKENFSK
+306 KISKFNVKDNFAK
-319 LSVQTSPGIDNEYPS
+319 LSVQCATGVDTDYPT
-334 FTLLPDNTAL
+334 FTLIPDKPAL
-344 KAEYDALLNQ
+344 KAEYDAILSQ
-354 QRGMRGS
+354 QRGMRNGNGGAAGDGS
-361 GGGAGGADGGG
+361 RRIRLVVTGGIGTSGGAGGSGVGVGVGGIGASGGG
-372 KRLRLVV
+372 
-379 TNGIVGGG
+379 GIGGT
-387 AGGVGTSG
+387 GT
-395 AESLMSHNG
+395 ADALMSHNG
-404 VIMMDKITNQAELA
+404 VILMDKITNQSELS
-418 MAVEVMLN
+418 MAVEIMLN

-441 TMALPSQY
+441 TMALPAQY

-473 WMLFSAKSSKFSYA
+473 WMLFSAKSAKFSCA
-487 HIMRHYDTWCN
+487 HIMRHYETWCN

-518 CPEDYARIRNET
+518 CLEEYTRIRNET

-568 SVKDNMWYEF
+568 SVKDNLWYEF

-605 KKHRDIMDMTSG
+605 KKHRDIMDTTSG

-673 LLCFKNGVVDFNT
+673 LLCFKNGVIDFNT

-697 LSKTTKIDYIPLDSD
+697 LSKTTKIDYVPLDQER
-712 KHRQQINEINDFM
+712 HQTQINEINEFM
-725 AQLFPEEELRSY
+725 AQLFPEPELRNY

-883 KFCEDPKKDDP
+883 KFCEDPRTDDP

-913 VNVFMAMLVKKAFE
+913 VNVFMSMLVKKAFE

-932 KTCAAVTA
+932 RTCAAVTA

-952 SEFLRDKIRA
+952 SEFLRDKIRP

-986 GKNIPKGNELY
+986 GKNIPKGNEVY

-1005 KLTTKGWRKCRILYD
+1005 KLTSKGWRKCRILYD
-1020 DDEEYCGEGEEDSGS
+1020 DDDTGDEEYSGGDGALSSAAASATED
-1035 DHS
+1035 

>member
-1 MKSRRAIFGGSDL
+1 
-14 EIKPLEYINRRFYK
+14 
-28 FQFIIR
+28 
-34 TKLNFKPRQSEFTTQ
+34 
-49 TMTTTA
+49 MTTTIM
-55 NGQDG
+55 NNG
-60 GAGAV
+60 GAPSTTTGPTT
-65 DPTTASYQSLCAG
+65 DPMTASYQSLCAG
-78 MTYEQFMKHHVSKP
+78 MTYEQFMKHHISKP
-92 GEAYTHTRIGDKMQN
+92 GEAYTHTRIGDKALN
-107 IHGGVYTIP
+107 VHGGVYTIP
-116 PAVLPVFWKK
+116 PAILPVFWKK
-126 YYSHVFESGKLEHL
+126 YYTHVFENAKLEFL
-140 TEKQNSEKGVIV
+140 TEKQNPERGLIC

-167 HTKEHILDMIQ
+167 HSKEHIVDMIQ
-178 SYIQTLETLVEI
+178 SYIYTLEKLIEI
-190 PSDAQI
+190 PDEAQI
-196 PIYIFEKN
+196 PIYIFEKS
-204 DVNPMDDVTKDGIH
+204 DVNQLDDVTKDGIH
-218 MMIGAYVDRP
+218 MIIGVVVERP

-238 KELPQI
+238 KELPDI
-244 WTDLPVTNTWN
+244 WTDLPITNSWN

-272 GSRKPGHKAYMLKYH
+272 GSRKPGHKPYMMKYH
-287 FIMMHDPDDEEGA
+287 FLMLRDPDDENNA

-306 KTSKFNVKENFSK
+306 KTSKFNVKDNFAK
-319 LSVQTSPGIDNEYPS
+319 LSVQTAASGAPGTIETGYSSYP
-334 FTLLPDNTAL
+334 LLSNNPAL
-344 KAEYDALLNQ
+344 KAEYDAILQQ
-354 QRGMRGS
+354 QRGPGSGRNGGGGQNGAGGAGDGSKRIRLVVTGS
-361 GGGAGGADGGG
+361 GGGNASLG
-372 KRLRLVV
+372 
-379 TNGIVGGG
+379 VGGG
-387 AGGVGTSG
+387 S
-395 AESLMSHNG
+395 AEALLSHNG
-404 VIMMDKITNQAELA
+404 SIMMDRITNHSELS
-418 MAVEVMLN
+418 MAVEIMLN
-426 ALEPKEYEIRETHYY
+426 MLEPKEYEIRETHYY

-473 WMLFSAKSSKFSYA
+473 WMLFSAKSQKFA
-487 HIMRHYDTWCN
+487 FTDIMKHYDTWCS

-518 CPEDYARIRNET
+518 CLEDYTRIRNET

-568 SVKDNMWYEF
+568 SVKDNLWYEF
-578 EKNRWVECDQGNS
+578 DKNRWVECDQGNS

-605 KKHRDIMDMTSG
+605 KKHREIMDTTSG
-617 LDPTSDQYTNAR
+617 LDPTCDQYTSAR
-629 KKSRRIVDICT
+629 KRSRRIVDICT

-659 YDKDFIDKIDTRPE
+659 YDKDFEEKIDTRPE
-673 LLCFKNGVVDFNT
+673 LLCFKNGVIDFKT

-697 LSKTTKIDYIPLDSD
+697 LSKTTKIDYIPLDQER
-712 KHRQQINEINDFM
+712 HRSLIDEINEFM
-725 AQLFPEEELRSY
+725 AQLFPEPELREY

-883 KFCEDPKKDDP
+883 KFCEDPKSDDP

-932 KTCAAVTA
+932 RTCAAVTA

-952 SEFLRDKIRA
+952 SEFFRDKIRP
-962 ADEDTYIKKTE
+962 ADEDSYIKKTE

-979 KWYIVQH
+979 KWYVVQH
-986 GKNIPKGNELY
+986 GKNIPKANELY
-997 DYMTKKFG
+997 DYMIKKFG
-1005 KLTTKGWRKCRILYD
+1005 KITGKGWRKCRIVYD
-1020 DDEEYCGEGEEDSGS
+1020 DDDIDDDGADGLSTND
-1035 DHS
+1035 D

>member
-1 MKSRRAIFGGSDL
+1 MKLVPARIL
-14 EIKPLEYINRRFYK
+14 
-28 FQFIIR
+28 
-34 TKLNFKPRQSEFTTQ
+34 FTSNAT
-49 TMTTTA
+49 TSYDNSKSASMTTITTDTA
-55 NGQDG
+55 T
-60 GAGAV
+60 ATA
-65 DPTTASYQSLCAG
+65 TAASYQSLCAG

-92 GEAYTHTRIGDKMQN
+92 GEAYTHTRIGDKALN
-107 IHGGVYTIP
+107 VHGGVYTIT
-116 PAVLPVFWKK
+116 PAILPVFWKK
-126 YYSHVFESGKLEHL
+126 YYTHVFENGKLEFL
-140 TEKQNSEKGVIV
+140 TEKQNPERGIIA
-152 VDFDFRYET
+152 VDFDFRYEA

-167 HTKEHILDMIQ
+167 HSKEHVLDMIQ

-190 PSDAQI
+190 PDDANI
-196 PIYIFEKN
+196 PIYIFEKS
-204 DVNPMDDVTKDGIH
+204 DVNEMEDVTKDGIH
-218 MMIGAYVDRP
+218 MLIGANVERP
-228 IQRMLRARML
+228 IQRMLRSRML
-238 KELPQI
+238 KELPDI
-244 WTDLPVTNTWN
+244 WTDLPITNSWN

-287 FIMMHDPDDEEGA
+287 FVMMRDPDDDDHE
-300 WMCQEE
+300 WMCREE
-306 KTSKFNVKENFSK
+306 DTCKFKVKDNFAK
-319 LSVQTSPGIDNEYPS
+319 LSVQTAPAGTPGAIDTEYAS
-334 FTLLPDNTAL
+334 FSLRTNNPAL
-344 KAEYDALLNQ
+344 KAEYDAILNQ
-354 QRGMRGS
+354 HRGTSVGRNGANGGGPDGGKRIRLVVTG
-361 GGGAGGADGGG
+361 GGGAGGLLSGSGGRG
-372 KRLRLVV
+372 G
-379 TNGIVGGG
+379 TN
-387 AGGVGTSG
+387 SG
-395 AESLMSHNG
+395 DALLAHNG
-404 VIMMDKITNQAELA
+404 TIMMDKITNHSELT
-418 MAVEVMLN
+418 MAVEIMLN
-426 ALEPKEYEIRETHYY
+426 MLEPKEYEIRETHYY

-449 YDPYDKWLRVGLA
+449 FDPYDRWLRVGLA

-473 WMLFSAKSSKFSYA
+473 WMLFSAKSAKFAYTD
-487 HIMRHYDTWCN
+487 IMKHYDTWCG

-518 CPEDYARIRNET
+518 CLEEYTRIRNET

-568 SVKDNMWYEF
+568 SVKDNQWYEF
-578 EKNRWVECDQGNS
+578 DKNRWVECDQGNS

-605 KKHRDIMDMTSG
+605 KKHREIMDLTSG
-617 LDPTSDQYTNAR
+617 LDPTCDQYTSAR
-629 KKSRRIVDICT
+629 KRSRRIVDICT

-659 YDKDFIDKIDTRPE
+659 YDKDFEEKIDTRPE
-673 LLCFKNGVVDFNT
+673 LLCFKNGVIDFKT

-697 LSKTTKIDYIPLDSD
+697 LSKTTKIDYLPLDTER
-712 KHRQQINEINDFM
+712 HRTQIDEINEFM
-725 AQLFPEEELRSY
+725 AQLFPEEELRTY

-883 KFCEDPKKDDP
+883 KFCEDPKTDDP

-932 KTCAAVTA
+932 RTCAAVTA

-952 SEFLRDKIRA
+952 SEFMRDKIRA

-986 GKNIPKGNELY
+986 GKNVPKANELY
-997 DYMTKKFG
+997 EFMTKKFG
-1005 KLTTKGWRKCRILYD
+1005 KLLTKGWRKCRIVYD
-1020 DDEEYCGEGEEDSGS
+1020 DDEDDAGGNHGGGGGTESEDN
-1035 DHS
+1035 

>member
-1 MKSRRAIFGGSDL
+1 MKFEPITF
-14 EIKPLEYINRRFYK
+14 EFYK
-28 FQFIIR
+28 IDY
-34 TKLNFKPRQSEFTTQ
+34 KDHM
-49 TMTTTA
+49 MTTLQ
-55 NGQDG
+55 NGIG
-60 GAGAV
+60 GATAPMPGATNSSV
-65 DPTTASYQSLCAG
+65 ADPMTASYQSLCAG

-92 GEAYTHTRIGDKMQN
+92 GEAYTHTRIGDKTLN
-107 IHGGVYTIP
+107 VHGGVYTIP
-116 PAVLPVFWKK
+116 PAILPVFWKK
-126 YYSHVFESGKLEHL
+126 YYTHVFENGKQEFL
-140 TEKQNSEKGVIV
+140 TEKQNPERGLIT
-152 VDFDFRYET
+152 VDFDFRYDT

-167 HTKEHILDMIQ
+167 HTKEHVLDMIQ
-178 SYIQTLETLVEI
+178 TYVQTLETLVEI
-190 PSDAQI
+190 PDDAQI
-196 PIYIFEKN
+196 PIYVFEKS
-204 DVNPMDDVTKDGIH
+204 DVNQLDDVTKDGIH
-218 MMIGAYVDRP
+218 MIIGVTVERP

-238 KELPQI
+238 KELPEI
-244 WTDLPVTNTWN
+244 WTDLPITNSWN

-272 GSRKPGHKAYMLKYH
+272 GSRKPGHKAYMMKYH
-287 FIMMHDPDDEEGA
+287 FIMMHDPDDNDHA

-306 KTSKFNVKENFSK
+306 KTSKFNVKENFAK
-319 LSVQTSPGIDNEYPS
+319 LSVQTAASGAPGAIDTGYSS
-334 FTLLPDNTAL
+334 FALLANNTAL
-344 KAEYDALLNQ
+344 KAEYDAILNQ
-354 QRGMRGS
+354 QRGTSSRNGAN
-361 GGGAGGADGGG
+361 GGAGGADG
-372 KRLRLVV
+372 KRIRLVI
-379 TNGIVGGG
+379 TGGNGNLVGGSNG
-387 AGGVGTSG
+387 SG
-395 AESLMSHNG
+395 NGDALMGHNG
-404 VIMMDKITNQAELA
+404 SIMMDKITNHAELS
-418 MAVEVMLN
+418 MAIEIMLN
-426 ALEPKEYEIRETHYY
+426 MLEPKEYEIRETHHY

-473 WMLFSAKSSKFSYA
+473 WMLFSAKSAKFSYTD
-487 HIMRHYDTWCN
+487 IMKHYDTWCG

-518 CPEDYARIRNET
+518 CPEDYTRIRNET

-578 EKNRWVECDQGNS
+578 DKNRWVECDQGNS

-605 KKHRDIMDMTSG
+605 KKHREIMDLTSG
-617 LDPTSDQYTNAR
+617 LDPTSDQYTSAR
-629 KKSRRIVDICT
+629 KRSRRIVDICT

-659 YDKDFIDKIDTRPE
+659 YDKDFEEKIDTRPE
-673 LLCFKNGVVDFNT
+673 LLCFKNGVIDFKT

-697 LSKTTKIDYIPLDSD
+697 LSKTTKIDYIPLDTERH
-712 KHRQQINEINDFM
+712 KTLIGEINDFM

-883 KFCEDPKKDDP
+883 KFCEEPKTDDP

-932 KTCAAVTA
+932 RTCAAVTA

-952 SEFLRDKIRA
+952 SEFMRDKIRV
-962 ADEDTYIKKTE
+962 ADEDTYIKKME

-979 KWYIVQH
+979 KWYVVQH
-986 GKNIPKGNELY
+986 GKNIPKANELY

-1005 KLTTKGWRKCRILYD
+1005 KLTSKGWRKCRIIYD
-1020 DDEEYCGEGEEDSGS
+1020 DDIEALEEENNGDSAT
-1035 DHS
+1035 DND

>member
-1 MKSRRAIFGGSDL
+1 
-14 EIKPLEYINRRFYK
+14 
-28 FQFIIR
+28 
-34 TKLNFKPRQSEFTTQ
+34 
-49 TMTTTA
+49 MTTTLH
-55 NGQDG
+55 DG
-60 GAGAV
+60 GAGAPGGGGAV

-92 GEAYTHTRIGDKMQN
+92 GEAYTHTRIGDKTQN
-107 IHGGVYTIP
+107 VHGGVYTIP
-116 PAVLPVFWKK
+116 PAILPVFWKK

-167 HTKEHILDMIQ
+167 HSKEHVLDMIQ
-178 SYIQTLETLVEI
+178 SYIQTLETLVTI
-190 PSDAQI
+190 PNDAQI
-196 PIYIFEKN
+196 PIYIFEKS

-218 MMIGAYVDRP
+218 MIIGAYVDRP

-244 WTDLPVTNTWN
+244 WTDLPVTNSWN

-306 KTSKFNVKENFSK
+306 KTSKFNVKENFAK
-319 LSVQTSPGIDNEYPS
+319 LSVQISPGIDNEYPL

-344 KAEYDALLNQ
+344 KAEYEALMNQ
-354 QRGMRGS
+354 QRGMRGGGGG

-379 TNGIVGGG
+379 TNGVGVG
-387 AGGVGTSG
+387 AGGVGGVGVTG
-395 AESLMSHNG
+395 VEGLISHNG
-404 VIMMDKITNQAELA
+404 MIMMDKITNQAELA

-449 YDPYDKWLRVGLA
+449 YEPYDKWLRVGLA

-473 WMLFSAKSSKFSYA
+473 WMLFSAKSAKFSYTD
-487 HIMRHYDTWCN
+487 IMKNYDTWCN

-697 LSKTTKIDYIPLDSD
+697 MSKTTKIDYIQLDTE
-712 KHRQQINEINDFM
+712 KHRPQITEINEFM
-725 AQLFPEEELRSY
+725 AQLFPEEELRTY

-883 KFCEDPKKDDP
+883 KFCEDPKSDDP

-952 SEFLRDKIRA
+952 SEFLRDKIRS

-986 GKNIPKGNELY
+986 GKNIPKANELY

-1005 KLTTKGWRKCRILYD
+1005 KLTSKGWRKCRILYED
-1020 DDEEYCGEGEEDSGS
+1020 DDENCAEDSDS

>member
-1 MKSRRAIFGGSDL
+1 
-14 EIKPLEYINRRFYK
+14 
-28 FQFIIR
+28 
-34 TKLNFKPRQSEFTTQ
+34 
-49 TMTTTA
+49 MTTTIM
-55 NGQDG
+55 NHG
-60 GAGAV
+60 GSVPSAASTAAAST
-65 DPTTASYQSLCAG
+65 DPMTASYQSLCSG
-78 MTYEQFMKHHVSKP
+78 MTYEQFMKHHISKP
-92 GEAYTHTRIGDKMQN
+92 GEAYTHTRIGDKTLN
-107 IHGGVYTIP
+107 VHGGVYTIP
-116 PAVLPVFWKK
+116 PAILPVFWKK
-126 YYSHVFESGKLEHL
+126 YYTHVFENAKLEFL
-140 TEKQNSEKGVIV
+140 TEKQNPERGIICI
-152 VDFDFRYET
+152 DFDFRYDT

-167 HTKEHILDMIQ
+167 HSKEHVVDMIQ
-178 SYIQTLETLVEI
+178 SYIYTLEKLIEI
-190 PSDAQI
+190 PDDAQI
-196 PIYIFEKN
+196 PIYIFEKS
-204 DVNPMDDVTKDGIH
+204 DVNQLDDVTKDGIH
-218 MMIGAYVDRP
+218 MIIGVIVERP

-238 KELPQI
+238 KELPDI
-244 WTDLPVTNTWN
+244 WTDLPITNSWN

-272 GSRKPGHKAYMLKYH
+272 GSRKPGHKPYMMKYH
-287 FIMMHDPDDEEGA
+287 FVMLRDPDDENHA
-300 WMCQEE
+300 WMCQED
-306 KTSKFNVKENFSK
+306 KTSKFNVKENFAK
-319 LSVQTSPGIDNEYPS
+319 LSVQTAASGAPGTIETGYSSYP
-334 FTLLPDNTAL
+334 LLSNNPAL
-344 KAEYDALLNQ
+344 KAEYDAILQQQ
-354 QRGMRGS
+354 QRGT
-361 GGGAGGADGGG
+361 GGGRNGGGGGQNGTAGGASGDGS
-372 KRLRLVV
+372 KRIRLVV
-379 TNGIVGGG
+379 TGGCGGG
-387 AGGVGTSG
+387 VSGINGLGGSADALLSQHGSI
-395 AESLMSHNG
+395 LM
-404 VIMMDKITNQAELA
+404 DRITNHSELS
-418 MAVEVMLN
+418 MAVEIMLN
-426 ALEPKEYEIRETHYY
+426 MLEPKEYEIRETHYY

-449 YDPYDKWLRVGLA
+449 FDPYDKWLRVGLA

-473 WMLFSAKSSKFSYA
+473 WMLFSAKSQKFVFTD
-487 HIMRHYDTWCN
+487 IMKHYDTWCG

-518 CPEDYARIRNET
+518 CLEEYTRIRNET
-530 IDNFIHQTIC
+530 IDNFIYQTIC

-568 SVKDNMWYEF
+568 SVKDNIWYEF

-605 KKHRDIMDMTSG
+605 KKHREIMDTTSG
-617 LDPTSDQYTNAR
+617 LDPTCDQYTSAR
-629 KKSRRIVDICT
+629 KRSRRIVDICT

-659 YDKDFIDKIDTRPE
+659 YDKDFEEKIDTRPE
-673 LLCFKNGVVDFNT
+673 LMCFKNGVIDFKT

-697 LSKTTKIDYIPLDSD
+697 LSKTTKIDYIPLDQER
-712 KHRQQINEINDFM
+712 HRPLIDEINEFM
-725 AQLFPEEELRSY
+725 AQLFPEPELREY

-745 LIGTNREQTFNIY
+745 LIGINREQTFNIY

-883 KFCEDPKKDDP
+883 KFCENPKTDDP

-899 FLIDKNLDVKIKTW
+899 FLIDKNLDVKLKTW
-913 VNVFMAMLVKKAFE
+913 VNVFMAMLVKKAFD

-932 KTCAAVTA
+932 RTCAAVTA

-952 SEFLRDKIRA
+952 SEFFRDKIRP
-962 ADEDTYIKKTE
+962 ADEDSYIKKTE

-979 KWYIVQH
+979 KWYVVQH
-986 GKNIPKGNELY
+986 GKNIPKANELY

-1005 KLTTKGWRKCRILYD
+1005 KIAGKGWRKCRIVYDEDDINEDED
-1020 DDEEYCGEGEEDSGS
+1020 DDKHGVTDNE
-1035 DHS
+1035 

>member
-1 MKSRRAIFGGSDL
+1 
-14 EIKPLEYINRRFYK
+14 
-28 FQFIIR
+28 
-34 TKLNFKPRQSEFTTQ
+34 LNFKPTQFEFTRIGYYYTGQ
-49 TMTTTA
+49 HNRNMTSTLYGAAATTPA
-55 NGQDG
+55 T
-60 GAGAV
+60 ATATPTLT

-78 MTYEQFMKHHVSKP
+78 MTYEQFMKHHTSKP
-92 GEAYTHTRIGDKMQN
+92 GEAYTHTRIGDKALN
-107 IHGGVYTIP
+107 VHGGVYTIP
-116 PAVLPVFWKK
+116 PAILPVFWKK
-126 YYSHVFESGKLEHL
+126 YYTHVFENGKQEFL
-140 TEKQNSEKGVIV
+140 TEKQNPEKGVFV
-152 VDFDFRYET
+152 VDFDFRYDT

-167 HTKEHILDMIQ
+167 HSKEHVLDMIQ
-178 SYIQTLETLVEI
+178 SYIQTLETLVSI
-190 PSDAQI
+190 PVDVKI
-196 PIYIFEKN
+196 PIYIFEKS
-204 DVNPMDDVTKDGIH
+204 DVNQLDDVTKDGIH
-218 MMIGAYVDRP
+218 MVIGATVDRP

-238 KELPQI
+238 KELPEI
-244 WTDLPVTNTWN
+244 WTDLPITNSWN

-287 FIMMHDPDDEEGA
+287 FIMMHDPDDDDGA

-306 KTSKFNVKENFSK
+306 KTSKFNVKENFAK
-319 LSVQTSPGIDNEYPS
+319 LSVQTATGVDTEYPV
-334 FTLLPDNTAL
+334 FTLLQNNAAL
-344 KAEYDALLNQ
+344 KAEYDALVNQ
-354 QRGMRGS
+354 QRGGLNGGRN
-361 GGGAGGADGGG
+361 GGANGADGG
-372 KRLRLVV
+372 KRIRLVV
-379 TNGIVGGG
+379 TGG
-387 AGGVGTSG
+387 GGVGNSSG
-395 AESLMSHNG
+395 GINGIGGPTDALMSHNG
-404 VIMMDKITNQAELA
+404 VILMDKITSHSELA

-426 ALEPKEYEIRETHYY
+426 MLEPKEYEIRETHYY

-473 WMLFSAKSSKFSYA
+473 WMLFSAKSAKFSYTN
-487 HIMRHYDTWCN
+487 IMKHYETWCN

-518 CPEDYARIRNET
+518 CLEDYNRIRNET

-568 SVKDNMWYEF
+568 SVKDNQWYEF

-605 KKHRDIMDMTSG
+605 KKHREIMDVTSG
-617 LDPTSDQYTNAR
+617 LDPTSDQYTSAR
-629 KKSRRIVDICT
+629 KRSRRIVDICT

-659 YDKDFIDKIDTRPE
+659 YDKDFEEKIDTRPE
-673 LLCFKNGVVDFNT
+673 LLCFKNGVIDFNT

-697 LSKTTKIDYIPLDSD
+697 LSKTTKIDYIQLDAE
-712 KHRQQINEINDFM
+712 KHRTHIDEINEFM
-725 AQLFPEEELRSY
+725 AQLFPEEELRTY

-766 SKLIELMSACL
+766 SKLIELMSAVL

-883 KFCEDPKKDDP
+883 KFCEEPKTDDP

-952 SEFLRDKIRA
+952 SEFLRDKIRV

-986 GKNIPKGNELY
+986 GKNIPKGNEVY

-1005 KLTTKGWRKCRILYD
+1005 KLTPKGWRKCRILYD
-1020 DDEEYCGEGEEDSGS
+1020 DEENGDADEEGGD
-1035 DHS
+1035 DA

>member
-1 MKSRRAIFGGSDL
+1 
-14 EIKPLEYINRRFYK
+14 
-28 FQFIIR
+28 
-34 TKLNFKPRQSEFTTQ
+34 
-49 TMTTTA
+49 MTTTINA
-55 NGQDG
+55 G
-60 GAGAV
+60 GANAPIAPSAAAGASAGSV
-65 DPTTASYQSLCAG
+65 DPMTASYQSLCAG
-78 MTYEQFMKHHVSKP
+78 MTYEQFMKHHTSKP
-92 GEAYTHTRIGDKMQN
+92 GEAYTHTRIGDKALN
-107 IHGGVYTIP
+107 VHGGVYTIP
-116 PAVLPVFWKK
+116 PAILPVFWKK
-126 YYSHVFESGKLEHL
+126 YYTHVFETGKQEFL
-140 TEKQNSEKGVIV
+140 TEKQNPERGIIT

-167 HTKEHILDMIQ
+167 HSKEHVLDMIQ
-178 SYIQTLETLVEI
+178 SYIQTLEALVDI
-190 PSDAQI
+190 PGDAQI
-196 PIYIFEKN
+196 PIYIFEKS
-204 DVNPMDDVTKDGIH
+204 DVNQLDDVTKDGIH
-218 MMIGAYVDRP
+218 MIIGANVERP

-238 KELPQI
+238 KELPEI
-244 WTDLPVTNTWN
+244 WTDIPITNSWN

-287 FIMMHDPDDEEGA
+287 FIMMHDPDDDEGA

-306 KTSKFNVKENFSK
+306 KTSKFNVKDNFAK
-319 LSVQTSPGIDNEYPS
+319 LSVQTAANGTPGAIETGYSS
-334 FTLLPDNTAL
+334 FSLLSNNATL
-344 KAEYDALLNQ
+344 KAEYDAFLNQ
-354 QRGMRGS
+354 QRSSAS
-361 GGGAGGADGGG
+361 GRNGGANGGAADGG

-379 TNGIVGGG
+379 TGGG
-387 AGGVGTSG
+387 GGMNPGGGSD
-395 AESLMSHNG
+395 ALMSHNG
-404 VIMMDKITNQAELA
+404 IIMMDKITNHSELT

-426 ALEPKEYEIRETHYY
+426 MLEPKEYETRETHYY

-487 HIMRHYDTWCN
+487 DIMKSYDTWCG

-503 DGLTRRS
+503 EGLTRRS

-518 CPEDYARIRNET
+518 CPEEYARIRNET

-578 EKNRWVECDQGNS
+578 EKNHWVDCDQGNS

-605 KKHRDIMDMTSG
+605 KKHREIMDLTSG
-617 LDPTSDQYTNAR
+617 LDPTCDQYTSAR
-629 KKSRRIVDICT
+629 KRSRRIVDICT

-659 YDKDFIDKIDTRPE
+659 YDKDFEEKIDTRPE
-673 LLCFKNGVVDFNT
+673 LLCFKNGVIDFKT
-686 KTFRRGQPDDN
+686 KSFRRGQPDDN
-697 LSKTTKIDYIPLDSD
+697 MSKTTKIDYIPLDGE
-712 KHRQQINEINDFM
+712 KHRTHINEINEFM
-725 AQLFPEEELRSY
+725 AQLFPEEELRNY
-737 MWEHLAST
+737 MWEHLASV

-766 SKLIELMSACL
+766 SKLIELMSAVM

-832 GGDDMTARAL
+832 GGDEMCGRAL

-883 KFCEDPKKDDP
+883 KFCEEPKSDDP

-899 FLIDKNLDVKIKTW
+899 FLIDKNLDVKIKAW

-927 TDGKV
+927 TDGNV

-952 SEFLRDKIRA
+952 SEFLRDKIRV
-962 ADEDTYIKKTE
+962 ADEDTYIKKNE

-979 KWYIVQH
+979 KWYVVQH

-1005 KLTTKGWRKCRILYD
+1005 KLTQKGWRKCRIMYD
-1020 DDEEYCGEGEEDSGS
+1020 DDAEEADVDADGED
-1035 DHS
+1035 DA